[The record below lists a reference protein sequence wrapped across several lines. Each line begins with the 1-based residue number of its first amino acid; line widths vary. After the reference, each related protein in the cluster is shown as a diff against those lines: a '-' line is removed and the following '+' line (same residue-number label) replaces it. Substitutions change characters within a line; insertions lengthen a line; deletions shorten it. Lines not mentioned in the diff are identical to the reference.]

1 MKRVIVMMLA
11 ALTIFGT
18 GLQASDKYGSGKQ
31 FADSLK
37 GSGSGVLNNFNPGEV
52 IPGYTE
58 NPPESAHYGGVTS
71 SNSASLESAGAS
83 ALNNSEVGKL
93 TSEVIMNRPKDPI
106 SMDAPFISG
115 GFDVQDKADIVTNGT
130 YDKCETVNVS
140 KTEITSHVC
149 ERTPAA
155 ELTCTRKASIKDN
168 VVRKTVRKTYQKVVT
183 LGYNARNV
191 KWSGAFNI
199 PEKGRLLHVAVDG
212 ERLVVPWSS
221 KCDRESVTYE
231 CKASVKETLSI
242 MGKELPIDILMY
254 PREDSICSG
263 GVNTHCTYHTR
274 NGWGQIHQAFDTDM
288 QVSAGQSFPV
298 TSVLVIPKRTVH
310 IIDMTN
316 PTLVLRVDNV
326 PTGLSV
332 PFRFITSIGGSLTKI
347 YDSVFHTPDSV
358 AYSKTGMLF
367 GATLMANTTDV
378 VAQNGD
384 LAMLLSEYVQQCVI
398 GDIMLT
404 HKYSMA
410 ELMQSSDPYEIIF
423 RKPSPLRGVIV
434 PRGNSLAQAG
444 FQTCEALANN
454 VLKRELKVDT
464 TKGGKTWD
472 YYVNRFIGPRAS
484 ADTLFGLMMADS
496 YGFYYQGGRDASEIL
511 RQNVVMNAIKQGI
524 TTHTAASGNV
534 ASLVNMAD
542 QSSNSKMRLSWAAS
556 GGLAATFVPVMH
568 TVLMAMLVGMFP
580 IIILLATIHGL
591 TLPVLKGYVFSL
603 VYLQSWP
610 PLYAILNYAMAFY
623 LKGETKG
630 MNFSLSNLNTIQQTH
645 SDIGLMAAWLS
656 NSIPFIAA
664 GLVFGLWRVVSQAG
678 NYLGSSINSTASSA
692 ASQAADGT
700 WAFNNMQMENV
711 SGFKWD
717 TNQSVR
723 DGQMLTQHASGATT
737 TKTAGGGILHDGKSA
752 ISSLATDIQ
761 FGRMLSS
768 SYQAQQREAESQ
780 VQSLSNSI
788 SHGSQLV
795 GSQLTQ
801 WAQQRGNSDT
811 VVSGADSSRATTLT
825 QAINKL
831 NSVADSLAKRAG
843 ISTSEAVTE
852 VLNKSQS
859 GDFTAGGH
867 GEAGIDTRKNILGK
881 AVELTTGASASGK
894 LYTDISYKGSDRS
907 SHGINSDIS
916 SKTGHDRS
924 LTAQETKD
932 VRDAMDVINN
942 HRTTDNSSH
951 TDNASSSLSEQLAS
965 NLSDLQSQIKQ
976 YNDALNRSHEYAQM
990 ASYAE
995 NNSASINSN
1004 YSQEFVNY
1012 VHQSAPGRATTVLT
1026 DAGNPSLRAEREQLA
1041 QAFVDEK
1048 LKPQLE
1054 QEFRENRL
1062 RASESMG
1069 SVGPVVDMQSDL
1081 KRAYAENFAD
1091 MQQRAS
1097 GASVQGAEQIQ
1108 KQVRDTRQTVESQVL
1123 KNEQEM
1129 ASSQQELKTQR
1140 NTLAEQ
1146 HKESEGAYNEALKQE
1161 RSEQKFGWNSDKD
1174 EENMQRLRDAAKWKD
1189 K

>member
-1 MKRVIVMMLA
+1 MSMVDTIYVM
-11 ALTIFGT
+11 
-18 GLQASDKYGSGKQ
+18 
-31 FADSLK
+31 
-37 GSGSGVLNNFNPGEV
+37 
-52 IPGYTE
+52 
-58 NPPESAHYGGVTS
+58 
-71 SNSASLESAGAS
+71 
-83 ALNNSEVGKL
+83 
-93 TSEVIMNRPKDPI
+93 
-106 SMDAPFISG
+106 SG
-115 GFDVQDKADIVTNGT
+115 GEFFEA
-130 YDKCETVNVS
+130 
-140 KTEITSHVC
+140 
-149 ERTPAA
+149 
-155 ELTCTRKASIKDN
+155 
-168 VVRKTVRKTYQKVVT
+168 
-183 LGYNARNV
+183 
-191 KWSGAFNI
+191 AFN
-199 PEKGRLLHVAVDG
+199 GVATLIG
-212 ERLVVPWSS
+212 SS
-221 KCDRESVTYE
+221 TWDTLFHIVGFFSAIALFFVYIRGHDP
-231 CKASVKETLSI
+231 KEVL
-242 MGKELPIDILMY
+242 KFFAVFIL
-254 PREDSICSG
+254 I
-263 GVNTHCTYHTR
+263 
-274 NGWGQIHQAFDTDM
+274 
-288 QVSAGQSFPV
+288 
-298 TSVLVIPKRTVH
+298 TSVLLIPKRTVH

-316 PTLVLRVDNV
+316 STLVLRVDNV

-332 PFRFITSIGGSLTKI
+332 PFRFVTSIGGSMTKI
-347 YDSVFHTPDSV
+347 YDAVFHTPDSV

-384 LAMLLSEYVQQCVI
+384 LAMLLNDYVQQCVI
-398 GDIMLT
+398 GDIMLVN
-404 HKYSMA
+404 KYSMA
-410 ELMQSSDPYEIIF
+410 DLMHSSDPYELIF
-423 RKPSPLRGVIV
+423 SKPSPLRGVIV
-434 PRGNSLAQAG
+434 PYGNALAAAG
-444 FQTCEALANN
+444 FHTCEVLANN
-454 VLKRELKVDT
+454 VLKRELKVDSS
-464 TKGGKTWD
+464 KGGKTWD
-472 YYVNRFIGPRAS
+472 YYVNRFIGPRPS
-484 ADTLFGLMMADS
+484 ADSLFGMMMADS
-496 YGFYYQGGRDASEIL
+496 YNFYYQGGRDASEIL
-511 RQNVVMNAIKQGI
+511 RQNVVMNAVKQGI
-524 TTHTAASGNV
+524 TSHTAASGNV

-556 GGLAATFVPVMH
+556 GGLAATFTPVMH
-568 TVLMAMLVGMFP
+568 TVLMAMLVGVFP

-630 MNFSLSNLNTIQQTH
+630 MNFSLSNLSTIQQTH

-656 NSIPFIAA
+656 NAIPFIAA

-717 TNQSVR
+717 TNQSFR

-737 TKTAGGGILHDGKSA
+737 TRTAGGSVVHDGKSGL
-752 ISSLATDIQ
+752 SSLATDIQ

-768 SYQAQQREAESQ
+768 SYQAQQREAESL
-780 VQSLSNSI
+780 VQSIGNSI
-788 SHGSQLV
+788 SRGSQLV

-811 VVSGADSSRATTLT
+811 VVSGADNSRASTLT

-831 NSVADSLAKRAG
+831 NSVADSLAKRTG

-852 VLNKSQS
+852 VLDKSQS
-859 GDFTAGGH
+859 GDFTAG
-867 GEAGIDTRKNILGK
+867 
-881 AVELTTGASASGK
+881 VSASAGK
-894 LYTDISYKGSDRS
+894 DGLFGFLSLKAHTDFSYKGSDRS

-932 VRDAMDVINN
+932 IRDAMDVINN
-942 HRTTDNSSH
+942 YRITDNSSH
-951 TDNASSSLSEQLAS
+951 TDNTSSSLSNQLAS
-965 NLSDLQSQIKQ
+965 NLSDLQSQIRQ

-1012 VHQSAPGRATTVLT
+1012 VHQSAPARATTVLT
-1026 DAGNPSLRAEREQLA
+1026 DAGDPSLRAEREQLA
-1041 QAFVDEK
+1041 QTFVDEK

-1062 RASESMG
+1062 RASEGMG
-1069 SVGPVVDMQSDL
+1069 SVGPTMDMQNDL

-1097 GASVQGAEQIQ
+1097 GASVQSAEQIQ

-1129 ASSQQELKTQR
+1129 ASSQQDLNTQR
-1140 NTLAEQ
+1140 NTLAGQ
-1146 HKESEGAYNEALKQE
+1146 HKESEKAFGEALTQESEKQKPLPL
-1161 RSEQKFGWNSDKD
+1161 SPLDAWNSDED

>member
-1 MKRVIVMMLA
+1 MSMVDTVYVMSGGEFFQA
-11 ALTIFGT
+11 AFNGVATLIGT
-18 GLQASDKYGSGKQ
+18 STW
-31 FADSLK
+31 DSLFHIVGFFSAMALFFVYIRGHDPK
-37 GSGSGVLNNFNPGEV
+37 EVL
-52 IPGYTE
+52 
-58 NPPESAHYGGVTS
+58 
-71 SNSASLESAGAS
+71 
-83 ALNNSEVGKL
+83 K
-93 TSEVIMNRPKDPI
+93 
-106 SMDAPFISG
+106 FI
-115 GFDVQDKADIVTNGT
+115 
-130 YDKCETVNVS
+130 
-140 KTEITSHVC
+140 
-149 ERTPAA
+149 
-155 ELTCTRKASIKDN
+155 
-168 VVRKTVRKTYQKVVT
+168 
-183 LGYNARNV
+183 
-191 KWSGAFNI
+191 
-199 PEKGRLLHVAVDG
+199 AVF
-212 ERLVVPWSS
+212 
-221 KCDRESVTYE
+221 
-231 CKASVKETLSI
+231 
-242 MGKELPIDILMY
+242 IL
-254 PREDSICSG
+254 I
-263 GVNTHCTYHTR
+263 
-274 NGWGQIHQAFDTDM
+274 
-288 QVSAGQSFPV
+288 

-378 VAQNGD
+378 VAQNSD
-384 LAMLLSEYVQQCVI
+384 LATLLKEYVQQCVI
-398 GDIMLT
+398 GDIMLS

-423 RKPSPLRGVIV
+423 RRPSPLRGVIV

-737 TKTAGGGILHDGKSA
+737 IKTAGGGILHDGKSA

-768 SYQAQQREAESQ
+768 SYQVQQREAESQ

-831 NSVADSLAKRAG
+831 NSVADSLAKRTG
-843 ISTSEAVTE
+843 ISTSEAVKE

-859 GDFTAGGH
+859 GDFTAGVS
-867 GEAGIDTRKNILGK
+867 LSVGK
-881 AVELTTGASASGK
+881 DKLFGLLSAK
-894 LYTDISYKGSDRS
+894 ANTDFSYKGSDQS

-916 SKTGHDRS
+916 SKTDHDRS
-924 LTAQETKD
+924 LTVQETKD

-965 NLSDLQSQIKQ
+965 NLSDLQGQIKQ

-1062 RASESMG
+1062 RASEGMG
-1069 SVGPVVDMQSDL
+1069 SVGPAVDMQSDL

-1129 ASSQQELKTQR
+1129 ASSQQKLNTQR
-1140 NTLAEQ
+1140 NTVAGQ
-1146 HKESEGAYNEALKQE
+1146 HKEGEKAFGEALAQEKEKQKPLPL
-1161 RSEQKFGWNSDKD
+1161 SPSGAWNSDKD

>member
-1 MKRVIVMMLA
+1 
-11 ALTIFGT
+11 
-18 GLQASDKYGSGKQ
+18 
-31 FADSLK
+31 
-37 GSGSGVLNNFNPGEV
+37 
-52 IPGYTE
+52 
-58 NPPESAHYGGVTS
+58 
-71 SNSASLESAGAS
+71 
-83 ALNNSEVGKL
+83 
-93 TSEVIMNRPKDPI
+93 
-106 SMDAPFISG
+106 FI
-115 GFDVQDKADIVTNGT
+115 
-130 YDKCETVNVS
+130 
-140 KTEITSHVC
+140 
-149 ERTPAA
+149 
-155 ELTCTRKASIKDN
+155 
-168 VVRKTVRKTYQKVVT
+168 
-183 LGYNARNV
+183 
-191 KWSGAFNI
+191 
-199 PEKGRLLHVAVDG
+199 AVF
-212 ERLVVPWSS
+212 
-221 KCDRESVTYE
+221 
-231 CKASVKETLSI
+231 
-242 MGKELPIDILMY
+242 IL
-254 PREDSICSG
+254 I
-263 GVNTHCTYHTR
+263 
-274 NGWGQIHQAFDTDM
+274 
-288 QVSAGQSFPV
+288 

-378 VAQNGD
+378 VAQNSD
-384 LAMLLSEYVQQCVI
+384 LATLLKEYVQQCVI
-398 GDIMLT
+398 GDIMLS

-423 RKPSPLRGVIV
+423 RRPSPLRGVIV

-737 TKTAGGGILHDGKSA
+737 IKTAGGGILHDGKSA

-831 NSVADSLAKRAG
+831 NSVADSLAKRTG
-843 ISTSEAVTE
+843 ISTSEAVKE

-859 GDFTAGGH
+859 GDFTAGVS
-867 GEAGIDTRKNILGK
+867 LSVGK
-881 AVELTTGASASGK
+881 DKLFGLLSAK
-894 LYTDISYKGSDRS
+894 ANTDFSYKGSDQS

-916 SKTGHDRS
+916 SKTDHDRS
-924 LTAQETKD
+924 LTVQETKD

-965 NLSDLQSQIKQ
+965 NLSDLQGQIKQ

-1062 RASESMG
+1062 RASEGMG
-1069 SVGPVVDMQSDL
+1069 SVGPAVDMQSDL

-1129 ASSQQELKTQR
+1129 ASSQQKLNTQR
-1140 NTLAEQ
+1140 NTVAGQ
-1146 HKESEGAYNEALKQE
+1146 HKEGEKAFGEALAQEKEKQKPLPL
-1161 RSEQKFGWNSDKD
+1161 SPSGAWNSDKD

>member
-1 MKRVIVMMLA
+1 MSMVDTVYVMSGGEFFQA
-11 ALTIFGT
+11 AFNGVATLIGT
-18 GLQASDKYGSGKQ
+18 STW
-31 FADSLK
+31 DSLFHIVGFFSAMALFFVYLRGHDPK
-37 GSGSGVLNNFNPGEV
+37 EVL
-52 IPGYTE
+52 
-58 NPPESAHYGGVTS
+58 
-71 SNSASLESAGAS
+71 
-83 ALNNSEVGKL
+83 K
-93 TSEVIMNRPKDPI
+93 
-106 SMDAPFISG
+106 FI
-115 GFDVQDKADIVTNGT
+115 
-130 YDKCETVNVS
+130 
-140 KTEITSHVC
+140 
-149 ERTPAA
+149 
-155 ELTCTRKASIKDN
+155 
-168 VVRKTVRKTYQKVVT
+168 
-183 LGYNARNV
+183 
-191 KWSGAFNI
+191 
-199 PEKGRLLHVAVDG
+199 AVF
-212 ERLVVPWSS
+212 
-221 KCDRESVTYE
+221 
-231 CKASVKETLSI
+231 
-242 MGKELPIDILMY
+242 IL
-254 PREDSICSG
+254 I
-263 GVNTHCTYHTR
+263 
-274 NGWGQIHQAFDTDM
+274 
-288 QVSAGQSFPV
+288 

-384 LAMLLSEYVQQCVI
+384 LAMLLNEYVQQCVI
-398 GDIMLT
+398 GDIMLS

-591 TLPVLKGYVFSL
+591 TLPVLKGYVFSI

-788 SHGSQLV
+788 SRGSQLV

-831 NSVADSLAKRAG
+831 NSVADALAKRNG
-843 ISTSEAVTE
+843 ISTSEAVKE

-859 GDFTAGGH
+859 GDFSAGVS
-867 GEAGIDTRKNILGK
+867 LSVGK
-881 AVELTTGASASGK
+881 DELFGFLSAK
-894 LYTDISYKGSDRS
+894 ANTDFSYKGSDQS

-916 SKTGHDRS
+916 SKTDRDHS

-951 TDNASSSLSEQLAS
+951 TDNASSSLSDQLAS

-1026 DAGNPSLRAEREQLA
+1026 DAGSPSLRAEREQLA

-1062 RASESMG
+1062 RASEGMG
-1069 SVGPVVDMQSDL
+1069 SVGPVAGMQSDL
-1081 KRAYAENFAD
+1081 KKEHAESVAG
-1091 MQQRAS
+1091 MEQRAS
-1097 GASVQGAEQIQ
+1097 DAAVKTSEQIQ
-1108 KQVRDTRQTVESQVL
+1108 NQVRDARQTVESQVL
-1123 KNEQEM
+1123 KNEQEV

-1140 NTLAEQ
+1140 NTLAGQ
-1146 HKESEGAYNEALKQE
+1146 HKESEKAFGEALVQEKEKQKPLPL
-1161 RSEQKFGWNSDKD
+1161 SPSGAWNSDKD

>member
-1 MKRVIVMMLA
+1 MSMVDTIYVMSGGEFFEAAFNGVA
-11 ALTIFGT
+11 ALI
-18 GLQASDKYGSGKQ
+18 GSSTW
-31 FADSLK
+31 DSLFHIVGFFSAIALFFVYIRGHDPK
-37 GSGSGVLNNFNPGEV
+37 EVLKFFAV
-52 IPGYTE
+52 
-58 NPPESAHYGGVTS
+58 
-71 SNSASLESAGAS
+71 
-83 ALNNSEVGKL
+83 
-93 TSEVIMNRPKDPI
+93 
-106 SMDAPFISG
+106 FIL
-115 GFDVQDKADIVTNGT
+115 I
-130 YDKCETVNVS
+130 
-140 KTEITSHVC
+140 
-149 ERTPAA
+149 
-155 ELTCTRKASIKDN
+155 
-168 VVRKTVRKTYQKVVT
+168 
-183 LGYNARNV
+183 
-191 KWSGAFNI
+191 
-199 PEKGRLLHVAVDG
+199 
-212 ERLVVPWSS
+212 
-221 KCDRESVTYE
+221 
-231 CKASVKETLSI
+231 
-242 MGKELPIDILMY
+242 
-254 PREDSICSG
+254 
-263 GVNTHCTYHTR
+263 
-274 NGWGQIHQAFDTDM
+274 
-288 QVSAGQSFPV
+288 

-347 YDSVFHTPDSV
+347 YDAVFHTPDSV

-384 LAMLLSEYVQQCVI
+384 LAMLLNGYVQQCVI
-398 GDIMLT
+398 GDIMLVN
-404 HKYSMA
+404 KYSMA
-410 ELMQSSDPYEIIF
+410 DLMHSSDPYELIF

-434 PRGNSLAQAG
+434 PYGNGLAAAG
-444 FQTCEALANN
+444 FHTCEALANN
-454 VLKRELKVDT
+454 VLKRELKADSS
-464 TKGGKTWD
+464 KGGKTWD
-472 YYVNRFIGPRAS
+472 YYVNRFIGPRPG
-484 ADTLFGLMMADS
+484 ADTLFGMMMADS
-496 YGFYYQGGRDASEIL
+496 YNFYYQGGRDASEIL
-511 RQNVVMNAIKQGI
+511 RQNVVMNAVKQGI
-524 TTHTAASGNV
+524 TSHTAASGNV

-556 GGLAATFVPVMH
+556 GGLAATFTPVMH

-630 MNFSLSNLNTIQQTH
+630 MNFSLSNLSSIQQTH

-656 NSIPFIAA
+656 NAIPFIAA

-717 TNQSVR
+717 TNQSFR

-737 TKTAGGGILHDGKSA
+737 TRTAGGSVVHDGKTG

-788 SHGSQLV
+788 SRGSQLV

-831 NSVADSLAKRAG
+831 NSVADSLAKRNG
-843 ISTSEAVTE
+843 ISTSEAVTA
-852 VLNKSQS
+852 VLNKSQT
-859 GDFTAGGH
+859 GEFAAGVSASIGTEGFLGVISAKAH
-867 GEAGIDTRKNILGK
+867 GEL
-881 AVELTTGASASGK
+881 
-894 LYTDISYKGSDRS
+894 SYKGTDGS

-932 VRDAMDVINN
+932 IRDAMDIINN
-942 HRTTDNSSH
+942 YRTTDNSSH
-951 TDNASSSLSEQLAS
+951 TDNASASLSDQLAS
-965 NLSDLQSQIKQ
+965 NLSDLHSQIRQ

-995 NNSASINSN
+995 NNSANINSN

-1012 VHQSAPGRATTVLT
+1012 VHQSTPARATTVLT
-1026 DAGNPSLRAEREQLA
+1026 DAGDPSLRAEREQLA
-1041 QAFVDEK
+1041 QTFVDEK

-1054 QEFRENRL
+1054 QEFRENRQ
-1062 RASESMG
+1062 RASEGMG
-1069 SVGPVVDMQSDL
+1069 SVEPTADMQNDL
-1081 KRAYAENFAD
+1081 EQLHAERSGG

-1097 GASVQGAEQIQ
+1097 GAAVKETEQIQ
-1108 KQVRDTRQTVESQVL
+1108 NQVRDARQTVESQVL
-1123 KNEQEM
+1123 KNEQDM
-1129 ASSQQELKTQR
+1129 ASSRKSIDVQR
-1140 NTLAEQ
+1140 ETLSGQ
-1146 HKESEGAYNEALKQE
+1146 HKESEEKFDKALTREKESQ
-1161 RSEQKFGWNSDKD
+1161 
-1174 EENMQRLRDAAKWKD
+1174 QRLPGADSKEELLEKAMGLQKSKGGKR
-1189 K
+1189 

>member
-1 MKRVIVMMLA
+1 MSMVDTVYVMSGGEFFQA
-11 ALTIFGT
+11 AFNGVATLIGT
-18 GLQASDKYGSGKQ
+18 STW
-31 FADSLK
+31 DSLFHIVGFFSAMALFFVYIRGHDPK
-37 GSGSGVLNNFNPGEV
+37 EVL
-52 IPGYTE
+52 
-58 NPPESAHYGGVTS
+58 
-71 SNSASLESAGAS
+71 
-83 ALNNSEVGKL
+83 K
-93 TSEVIMNRPKDPI
+93 
-106 SMDAPFISG
+106 FI
-115 GFDVQDKADIVTNGT
+115 
-130 YDKCETVNVS
+130 
-140 KTEITSHVC
+140 
-149 ERTPAA
+149 
-155 ELTCTRKASIKDN
+155 
-168 VVRKTVRKTYQKVVT
+168 
-183 LGYNARNV
+183 
-191 KWSGAFNI
+191 
-199 PEKGRLLHVAVDG
+199 AVF
-212 ERLVVPWSS
+212 
-221 KCDRESVTYE
+221 
-231 CKASVKETLSI
+231 
-242 MGKELPIDILMY
+242 IL
-254 PREDSICSG
+254 I
-263 GVNTHCTYHTR
+263 
-274 NGWGQIHQAFDTDM
+274 
-288 QVSAGQSFPV
+288 

-378 VAQNGD
+378 VAQNSD
-384 LAMLLSEYVQQCVI
+384 LATLLKEYVQQCVI
-398 GDIMLT
+398 GDIMLS

-484 ADTLFGLMMADS
+484 ADTLFGLMIADS

-831 NSVADSLAKRAG
+831 NSVADSLAKRTG
-843 ISTSEAVTE
+843 ISTSEAVKE

-859 GDFTAGGH
+859 GDFTAGVS
-867 GEAGIDTRKNILGK
+867 LSVGK
-881 AVELTTGASASGK
+881 DKLFGLLSAK
-894 LYTDISYKGSDRS
+894 ANTDFSYKGSDQS

-916 SKTGHDRS
+916 SKTDHDRS

-965 NLSDLQSQIKQ
+965 NLSDLQGQIKQ

-1048 LKPQLE
+1048 LKPQLK

-1062 RASESMG
+1062 RASEGMG
-1069 SVGPVVDMQSDL
+1069 SVGPAVDMQSDL

-1129 ASSQQELKTQR
+1129 ASSQQKLNTQR
-1140 NTLAEQ
+1140 NTLAGQ
-1146 HKESEGAYNEALKQE
+1146 HKEGEKAFGEALAQEKEKQKPLPL
-1161 RSEQKFGWNSDKD
+1161 SPSGAWNSDKD

>member
-1 MKRVIVMMLA
+1 MSMVDTVYVM
-11 ALTIFGT
+11 
-18 GLQASDKYGSGKQ
+18 
-31 FADSLK
+31 
-37 GSGSGVLNNFNPGEV
+37 
-52 IPGYTE
+52 
-58 NPPESAHYGGVTS
+58 
-71 SNSASLESAGAS
+71 
-83 ALNNSEVGKL
+83 
-93 TSEVIMNRPKDPI
+93 
-106 SMDAPFISG
+106 SG
-115 GFDVQDKADIVTNGT
+115 GEFFQA
-130 YDKCETVNVS
+130 
-140 KTEITSHVC
+140 
-149 ERTPAA
+149 
-155 ELTCTRKASIKDN
+155 
-168 VVRKTVRKTYQKVVT
+168 
-183 LGYNARNV
+183 
-191 KWSGAFNI
+191 AFN
-199 PEKGRLLHVAVDG
+199 GVATLIGTSTWDTLFHIVGFFSAMALFFVYIRGHD
-212 ERLVVPWSS
+212 P
-221 KCDRESVTYE
+221 
-231 CKASVKETLSI
+231 KEVLKFI
-242 MGKELPIDILMY
+242 AVFIL
-254 PREDSICSG
+254 I
-263 GVNTHCTYHTR
+263 
-274 NGWGQIHQAFDTDM
+274 
-288 QVSAGQSFPV
+288 

-378 VAQNGD
+378 VAQNSD
-384 LAMLLSEYVQQCVI
+384 LATLLKEYVQQCVI
-398 GDIMLT
+398 GDIMLS

-610 PLYAILNYAMAFY
+610 PLYAILNYAMSYY

-788 SHGSQLV
+788 SRGSQLV
-795 GSQLTQ
+795 GSQLIQ

-811 VVSGADSSRATTLT
+811 VVSGADSSRTTTLT

-831 NSVADSLAKRAG
+831 NSVADSLAKRNG

-852 VLNKSQS
+852 VLDKSQS
-859 GDFTAGGH
+859 GNFSAGVSLSVGKDKLFGLLSAKANTDF
-867 GEAGIDTRKNILGK
+867 
-881 AVELTTGASASGK
+881 
-894 LYTDISYKGSDRS
+894 SYNGSDKS

-916 SKTGHDRS
+916 SRTGHDSS
-924 LTAQETKD
+924 LTAQEIKD

-1026 DAGNPSLRAEREQLA
+1026 DAGSPSLRAEREQLA

-1062 RASESMG
+1062 RASEGMG
-1069 SVGPVVDMQSDL
+1069 SVGPTVDMQSDL

-1097 GASVQGAEQIQ
+1097 SASVQSAEQIQ

-1129 ASSQQELKTQR
+1129 ASSQQELNAQR
-1140 NTLAEQ
+1140 DTLAGQ
-1146 HKESEGAYNEALKQE
+1146 YKVSEKAFGEALAQE
-1161 RSEQKFGWNSDKD
+1161 REKQKPLPLSPSGAWNSDKD
-1174 EENMQRLRDAAKWKD
+1174 EENMRRLRDIAKWKN

>member
-1 MKRVIVMMLA
+1 MSMVDTVYVMSGGEFFQA
-11 ALTIFGT
+11 AFNGVATLIGT
-18 GLQASDKYGSGKQ
+18 STW
-31 FADSLK
+31 DSLFHIVGFFSAMALFFVYIRGHDPK
-37 GSGSGVLNNFNPGEV
+37 EVL
-52 IPGYTE
+52 
-58 NPPESAHYGGVTS
+58 
-71 SNSASLESAGAS
+71 
-83 ALNNSEVGKL
+83 K
-93 TSEVIMNRPKDPI
+93 
-106 SMDAPFISG
+106 FI
-115 GFDVQDKADIVTNGT
+115 
-130 YDKCETVNVS
+130 
-140 KTEITSHVC
+140 
-149 ERTPAA
+149 
-155 ELTCTRKASIKDN
+155 
-168 VVRKTVRKTYQKVVT
+168 
-183 LGYNARNV
+183 
-191 KWSGAFNI
+191 
-199 PEKGRLLHVAVDG
+199 AVF
-212 ERLVVPWSS
+212 
-221 KCDRESVTYE
+221 
-231 CKASVKETLSI
+231 
-242 MGKELPIDILMY
+242 IL
-254 PREDSICSG
+254 I
-263 GVNTHCTYHTR
+263 
-274 NGWGQIHQAFDTDM
+274 
-288 QVSAGQSFPV
+288 

-378 VAQNGD
+378 VAQNSD
-384 LAMLLSEYVQQCVI
+384 LATLLKEYVQQCVI
-398 GDIMLT
+398 GDIMLS

-484 ADTLFGLMMADS
+484 ADTLFGMMMADS

-591 TLPVLKGYVFSL
+591 TLPVLKGYVFSI

-610 PLYAILNYAMAFY
+610 PLYAILNYAMSYY

-831 NSVADSLAKRAG
+831 NSVADSLAKRTG
-843 ISTSEAVTE
+843 ISTSEAVKE

-859 GDFTAGGH
+859 GDFTAGVS
-867 GEAGIDTRKNILGK
+867 LSVGK
-881 AVELTTGASASGK
+881 DKLFGLLSAK
-894 LYTDISYKGSDRS
+894 ANTDFSYKGSDQS

-916 SKTGHDRS
+916 SKTDRDHS

-965 NLSDLQSQIKQ
+965 NLSDLQGQIKQ

-1062 RASESMG
+1062 RASEGMG
-1069 SVGPVVDMQSDL
+1069 SVGPAVDMQSDL

-1129 ASSQQELKTQR
+1129 ASSQQKLNTQR
-1140 NTLAEQ
+1140 NTLAGQ
-1146 HKESEGAYNEALKQE
+1146 HKEGEKAFGEALAQEKEKQKPLPL
-1161 RSEQKFGWNSDKD
+1161 SPSGAWNSDKD

>member
-1 MKRVIVMMLA
+1 MSMVDTIYVMSGGEFFEAAFNGVA
-11 ALTIFGT
+11 ALI
-18 GLQASDKYGSGKQ
+18 GSSTWDTLFHIVGFFSAMALFFVYIRGHDPKEVLKF
-31 FADSLK
+31 FA
-37 GSGSGVLNNFNPGEV
+37 V
-52 IPGYTE
+52 
-58 NPPESAHYGGVTS
+58 
-71 SNSASLESAGAS
+71 
-83 ALNNSEVGKL
+83 
-93 TSEVIMNRPKDPI
+93 
-106 SMDAPFISG
+106 FIL
-115 GFDVQDKADIVTNGT
+115 I
-130 YDKCETVNVS
+130 
-140 KTEITSHVC
+140 
-149 ERTPAA
+149 
-155 ELTCTRKASIKDN
+155 
-168 VVRKTVRKTYQKVVT
+168 
-183 LGYNARNV
+183 
-191 KWSGAFNI
+191 
-199 PEKGRLLHVAVDG
+199 
-212 ERLVVPWSS
+212 
-221 KCDRESVTYE
+221 
-231 CKASVKETLSI
+231 
-242 MGKELPIDILMY
+242 
-254 PREDSICSG
+254 
-263 GVNTHCTYHTR
+263 
-274 NGWGQIHQAFDTDM
+274 
-288 QVSAGQSFPV
+288 
-298 TSVLVIPKRTVH
+298 TSVLLIPKRTVH

-332 PFRFITSIGGSLTKI
+332 PFRFVTSIGGSLTKI
-347 YDSVFHTPDSV
+347 YDAIFHTPDSV

-384 LAMLLSEYVQQCVI
+384 LAMLLNDYVQQCVI
-398 GDIMLT
+398 GDIMLA

-410 ELMQSSDPYEIIF
+410 ELMHSSDPYELIF

-434 PRGNSLAQAG
+434 PYGNALAVAG
-444 FQTCEALANN
+444 FHTCEELANN

-464 TKGGKTWD
+464 AKGGRTWD
-472 YYVNRFIGPRAS
+472 YYVNHFIGPRPS
-484 ADTLFGLMMADS
+484 ADTLFGMMMADS
-496 YGFYYQGGRDASEIL
+496 YNFYYQGGRDASEIL
-511 RQNVVMNAIKQGI
+511 RQNVVMNAVKQGI
-524 TTHTAASGNV
+524 TSHTAASGNV

-591 TLPVLKGYVFSL
+591 TLPVLKGYVFSI

-630 MNFSLSNLNTIQQTH
+630 MNFSLSNLSTIQQTH

-656 NSIPFIAA
+656 NAIPFIAA

-717 TNQSVR
+717 TNQSFR

-737 TKTAGGGILHDGKSA
+737 TKTSGGSVLHDGKSG

-780 VQSLSNSI
+780 VQGLSNSI
-788 SHGSQLV
+788 SRGSQLV

-811 VVSGADSSRATTLT
+811 VVGGADNSRATTLT

-831 NSVADSLAKRAG
+831 NSVADAVAKRNG

-852 VLNKSQS
+852 ALSKSQ
-859 GDFTAGGH
+859 DMKFNVGGRA
-867 GEAGIDTRKNILGK
+867 EAGVNTEKQILGK
-881 AVELTTGASASGK
+881 VAALTTGASASGK
-894 LYTDISYKGSDRS
+894 LYTDIGYTGTDGS

-916 SKTGHDRS
+916 SKSGHDRS
-924 LTAQETKD
+924 LTAQESKD

-942 HRTTDNSSH
+942 YRATDNSSH
-951 TDNASSSLSEQLAS
+951 TDNASASLQNQLAS
-965 NLSDLQSQIKQ
+965 NLSDLQSQIRQ

-1012 VHQSAPGRATTVLT
+1012 AHHAAPERATTILT
-1026 DAGNPSLRAEREQLA
+1026 DAGDPSLRVEREHLA

-1054 QEFRENRL
+1054 QEFRENRR
-1062 RASESMG
+1062 RAPEGMG
-1069 SVGPVVDMQSDL
+1069 SVGPAPGMQTDL
-1081 KRAYAENFAD
+1081 TQAHAESAAV
-1091 MQQRAS
+1091 MESRAS
-1097 GASVQGAEQIQ
+1097 DSGVQSAEQTQ
-1108 KQVRDTRQTVESQVL
+1108 GQVRDARQNVESQLL
-1123 KNEQEM
+1123 KNSQQM
-1129 ASSQQELKTQR
+1129 ASSRKDIDAQR
-1140 NTLAEQ
+1140 MVLSEQ
-1146 HKESEGAYNEALKQE
+1146 HKESEGAFGDALAQEQEKQKP
-1161 RSEQKFGWNSDKD
+1161 SGTLPLSWNSDKD
-1174 EENMQRLRDAAKWKD
+1174 EENMQRLRDAAKWND

>member
-1 MKRVIVMMLA
+1 MSMVDTVYVMSGGEFFQA
-11 ALTIFGT
+11 AFNGVATLIGT
-18 GLQASDKYGSGKQ
+18 STW
-31 FADSLK
+31 DSLFHIVGFFSAMALFFVYIRGHDPK
-37 GSGSGVLNNFNPGEV
+37 EVL
-52 IPGYTE
+52 
-58 NPPESAHYGGVTS
+58 
-71 SNSASLESAGAS
+71 
-83 ALNNSEVGKL
+83 K
-93 TSEVIMNRPKDPI
+93 
-106 SMDAPFISG
+106 FI
-115 GFDVQDKADIVTNGT
+115 
-130 YDKCETVNVS
+130 
-140 KTEITSHVC
+140 
-149 ERTPAA
+149 
-155 ELTCTRKASIKDN
+155 
-168 VVRKTVRKTYQKVVT
+168 
-183 LGYNARNV
+183 
-191 KWSGAFNI
+191 
-199 PEKGRLLHVAVDG
+199 AVF
-212 ERLVVPWSS
+212 
-221 KCDRESVTYE
+221 
-231 CKASVKETLSI
+231 
-242 MGKELPIDILMY
+242 IL
-254 PREDSICSG
+254 I
-263 GVNTHCTYHTR
+263 
-274 NGWGQIHQAFDTDM
+274 
-288 QVSAGQSFPV
+288 

-384 LAMLLSEYVQQCVI
+384 LATLLKEYVQQCVI
-398 GDIMLT
+398 GDIMLS

-464 TKGGKTWD
+464 TKGGKTWN

-645 SDIGLMAAWLS
+645 SNIGLMAAWLS

-831 NSVADSLAKRAG
+831 NSVADSVAKRNG

-852 VLNKSQS
+852 VLDKSQS
-859 GDFTAGGH
+859 GNFSAG
-867 GEAGIDTRKNILGK
+867 
-881 AVELTTGASASGK
+881 VSASVGK
-894 LYTDISYKGSDRS
+894 DRIFGFISAKANTDFSYNGSDKS

-916 SKTGHDRS
+916 SKTGYDRS

-965 NLSDLQSQIKQ
+965 NLSDLHSQIKQ

-1062 RASESMG
+1062 RASEGMG
-1069 SVGPVVDMQSDL
+1069 SVAPTTDMQSDL
-1081 KRAYAENFAD
+1081 KRAYAENSAD

-1097 GASVQGAEQIQ
+1097 GASVRSAEQIQ

-1129 ASSQQELKTQR
+1129 VSSKKGLGTER
-1140 NTLAEQ
+1140 ETLSEQ
-1146 HKESEGAYNEALKQE
+1146 HKKSEKAFGEALAQE
-1161 RSEQKFGWNSDKD
+1161 REKQKPFAWNSDKD
-1174 EENMQRLRDAAKWKD
+1174 EENMQRLRDAAKGKD

>member
-1 MKRVIVMMLA
+1 MSMVDTVYVMSGGEFFQA
-11 ALTIFGT
+11 AFNGVATLIGT
-18 GLQASDKYGSGKQ
+18 STW
-31 FADSLK
+31 DSLFHIVGFFSAMALFFVYIRGHDPK
-37 GSGSGVLNNFNPGEV
+37 EVL
-52 IPGYTE
+52 
-58 NPPESAHYGGVTS
+58 
-71 SNSASLESAGAS
+71 
-83 ALNNSEVGKL
+83 K
-93 TSEVIMNRPKDPI
+93 
-106 SMDAPFISG
+106 FI
-115 GFDVQDKADIVTNGT
+115 
-130 YDKCETVNVS
+130 
-140 KTEITSHVC
+140 
-149 ERTPAA
+149 
-155 ELTCTRKASIKDN
+155 
-168 VVRKTVRKTYQKVVT
+168 
-183 LGYNARNV
+183 
-191 KWSGAFNI
+191 
-199 PEKGRLLHVAVDG
+199 AVF
-212 ERLVVPWSS
+212 
-221 KCDRESVTYE
+221 
-231 CKASVKETLSI
+231 
-242 MGKELPIDILMY
+242 IL
-254 PREDSICSG
+254 I
-263 GVNTHCTYHTR
+263 
-274 NGWGQIHQAFDTDM
+274 
-288 QVSAGQSFPV
+288 

-378 VAQNGD
+378 VAQNSD
-384 LAMLLSEYVQQCVI
+384 LATLLKEYVQQCVI
-398 GDIMLT
+398 GDIMLS

-610 PLYAILNYAMAFY
+610 PLYAILNYAMSYY

-811 VVSGADSSRATTLT
+811 MVSGADSSRATTLT

-831 NSVADSLAKRAG
+831 NSVADSLAKRNG

-852 VLNKSQS
+852 VLDKSQS
-859 GDFTAGGH
+859 GNFSAGVSLSVGKDKLFGLLSAKANTDF
-867 GEAGIDTRKNILGK
+867 
-881 AVELTTGASASGK
+881 
-894 LYTDISYKGSDRS
+894 SYNGSDKS

-916 SKTGHDRS
+916 SRAGHDSS
-924 LTAQETKD
+924 LTAQEIKD

-976 YNDALNRSHEYAQM
+976 YNDALNRSREYAQM

-1054 QEFRENRL
+1054 QEFRENRQ
-1062 RASESMG
+1062 RASEGMG
-1069 SVGPVVDMQSDL
+1069 SVGPTVDMQSDL
-1081 KRAYAENFAD
+1081 KRAYVENFAD

-1097 GASVQGAEQIQ
+1097 GASVQSAEQIQ
-1108 KQVRDTRQTVESQVL
+1108 KQVRDIRQTVESQVL

-1129 ASSQQELKTQR
+1129 ASSQQELNLQR
-1140 NTLAEQ
+1140 DTLAGQ
-1146 HKESEGAYNEALKQE
+1146 YKVSEKAFGEALAQE
-1161 RSEQKFGWNSDKD
+1161 REKQKPLPLSPSGAWNSDKD
-1174 EENMQRLRDAAKWKD
+1174 EENMRRLRDIAKWKD

>member
-1 MKRVIVMMLA
+1 MSMVDTIYVM
-11 ALTIFGT
+11 
-18 GLQASDKYGSGKQ
+18 
-31 FADSLK
+31 
-37 GSGSGVLNNFNPGEV
+37 
-52 IPGYTE
+52 
-58 NPPESAHYGGVTS
+58 
-71 SNSASLESAGAS
+71 
-83 ALNNSEVGKL
+83 
-93 TSEVIMNRPKDPI
+93 
-106 SMDAPFISG
+106 SG
-115 GFDVQDKADIVTNGT
+115 GEFFEA
-130 YDKCETVNVS
+130 
-140 KTEITSHVC
+140 
-149 ERTPAA
+149 
-155 ELTCTRKASIKDN
+155 
-168 VVRKTVRKTYQKVVT
+168 
-183 LGYNARNV
+183 
-191 KWSGAFNI
+191 AFN
-199 PEKGRLLHVAVDG
+199 GVATLIG
-212 ERLVVPWSS
+212 SS
-221 KCDRESVTYE
+221 TWDTLFHIVGFFSAMALFFVYIRGHDP
-231 CKASVKETLSI
+231 KEVLKFI
-242 MGKELPIDILMY
+242 AVFIL
-254 PREDSICSG
+254 I
-263 GVNTHCTYHTR
+263 
-274 NGWGQIHQAFDTDM
+274 
-288 QVSAGQSFPV
+288 

-326 PTGLSV
+326 PAGLSV
-332 PFRFITSIGGSLTKI
+332 PFRFVTSIGGSLTKI
-347 YDSVFHTPDSV
+347 YDAVFHTPDSV

-384 LAMLLSEYVQQCVI
+384 LAMLLNNYVQQCVI
-398 GDIMLT
+398 GDIMLA

-410 ELMQSSDPYEIIF
+410 ELMHSSDPYELIF

-434 PRGNSLAQAG
+434 PYGNALAVAG
-444 FQTCEALANN
+444 FHTCEELANN
-454 VLKRELKVDT
+454 VLKRELKVDSS
-464 TKGGKTWD
+464 KGGKTWD
-472 YYVNRFIGPRAS
+472 YYVRRFIGPRAS
-484 ADTLFGLMMADS
+484 ADTLFGMMMAES
-496 YGFYYQGGRDASEIL
+496 YSFYYQGGRDASEIL
-511 RQNVVMNAIKQGI
+511 RQNVVMNAVKQGI
-524 TTHTAASGNV
+524 TSHTAASGNV

-591 TLPVLKGYVFSL
+591 TLPVLKGYVFSI

-630 MNFSLSNLNTIQQTH
+630 MNFSLSNLSTIQQTH

-717 TNQSVR
+717 TNQSFR

-737 TKTAGGGILHDGKSA
+737 TKTSGGSVLHDGKSG

-780 VQSLSNSI
+780 VQGLSNSI
-788 SHGSQLV
+788 SRGSQLV

-825 QAINKL
+825 QAFNKL
-831 NSVADSLAKRAG
+831 YGVADNYAKRNG
-843 ISTSEAVTE
+843 ISTSESVTE
-852 VLNKSQS
+852 ALSKSQ
-859 GDFTAGGH
+859 DMKFNFGGH
-867 GEAGIDTRKNILGK
+867 GEVGINTNKQLGGK
-881 AVELTTGASASGK
+881 IVELTTGASASGK
-894 LYTDISYKGSDRS
+894 LYTDIGYTGADGS

-916 SKTGHDRS
+916 NRTSHDRELS
-924 LTAQETKD
+924 AQEAKD

-942 HRTTDNSSH
+942 YRTTDNSSH
-951 TDNASSSLSEQLAS
+951 TDNTSSSLSNQLAS
-965 NLSDLQSQIKQ
+965 NLSDLQSQIRQ

-995 NNSASINSN
+995 SNSANISSN

-1012 VHQSAPGRATTVLT
+1012 VHQAAPARATNVLT
-1026 DAGNPSLRAEREQLA
+1026 DAANPSLRAEREQLA
-1041 QAFVDEK
+1041 QAFVDER
-1048 LKPQLE
+1048 LRPQLE

-1062 RASESMG
+1062 RAAEGMG
-1069 SVGPVVDMQSDL
+1069 SVGPDEGMKASL
-1081 KRAYAENFAD
+1081 KQPHAASTED
-1091 MQQRAS
+1091 MQQRADTA
-1097 GASVQGAEQIQ
+1097 GVQTSEQTRE
-1108 KQVRDTRQTVESQVL
+1108 QVRDTRQNVDSRVL
-1123 KNEQEM
+1123 QSERKV
-1129 ASSQQELKTQR
+1129 ASSLDDMGNQR
-1140 NTLAEQ
+1140 EVLSSQ
-1146 HKESEGAYNEALKQE
+1146 HNDSEGEYNEALAQE
-1161 RSEQKFGWNSDKD
+1161 REKQNPWPLSPLDAWNSDKD
-1174 EENMQRLRDAAKWKD
+1174 EENMQRLRNSVKGKN
-1189 K
+1189 KS

>member
-1 MKRVIVMMLA
+1 MSMVDTVYVMSGGEFFQA
-11 ALTIFGT
+11 AFNGVATLIGT
-18 GLQASDKYGSGKQ
+18 STW
-31 FADSLK
+31 DSLFHIVGFFSAMALFFVYIRGHDPK
-37 GSGSGVLNNFNPGEV
+37 EVL
-52 IPGYTE
+52 
-58 NPPESAHYGGVTS
+58 
-71 SNSASLESAGAS
+71 
-83 ALNNSEVGKL
+83 K
-93 TSEVIMNRPKDPI
+93 
-106 SMDAPFISG
+106 FI
-115 GFDVQDKADIVTNGT
+115 
-130 YDKCETVNVS
+130 
-140 KTEITSHVC
+140 
-149 ERTPAA
+149 
-155 ELTCTRKASIKDN
+155 
-168 VVRKTVRKTYQKVVT
+168 
-183 LGYNARNV
+183 
-191 KWSGAFNI
+191 
-199 PEKGRLLHVAVDG
+199 AVF
-212 ERLVVPWSS
+212 
-221 KCDRESVTYE
+221 
-231 CKASVKETLSI
+231 
-242 MGKELPIDILMY
+242 IL
-254 PREDSICSG
+254 I
-263 GVNTHCTYHTR
+263 
-274 NGWGQIHQAFDTDM
+274 
-288 QVSAGQSFPV
+288 

-332 PFRFITSIGGSLTKI
+332 PFRFITGIGGSLTKI

-384 LAMLLSEYVQQCVI
+384 LATLLKEYVQQCVI
-398 GDIMLT
+398 GDIMLS

-423 RKPSPLRGVIV
+423 CKPSPLRGVIV

-591 TLPVLKGYVFSL
+591 TLPVLKGYVFSI

-788 SHGSQLV
+788 SRGSQLV

-831 NSVADSLAKRAG
+831 NSVADSLAKRNG

-852 VLNKSQS
+852 MLNKLQS
-859 GDFTAGGH
+859 GDFSAGVS
-867 GEAGIDTRKNILGK
+867 LSVGK
-881 AVELTTGASASGK
+881 DELFGFLSAK
-894 LYTDISYKGSDRS
+894 AHTDFSYKGSDQS

-916 SKTGHDRS
+916 SKTDRDHS

-951 TDNASSSLSEQLAS
+951 TDNASSSLSDQLAS

-1062 RASESMG
+1062 RASEGMG
-1069 SVGPVVDMQSDL
+1069 SVGPAAGMQSDL
-1081 KRAYAENFAD
+1081 KKEHAESVAG
-1091 MQQRAS
+1091 MEQRAS
-1097 GASVQGAEQIQ
+1097 GAAVKTSEQIQ
-1108 KQVRDTRQTVESQVL
+1108 NQVRDTRQTVESQVL
-1123 KNEQEM
+1123 KNEQEV
-1129 ASSQQELKTQR
+1129 ASSKKALGTERDALS
-1140 NTLAEQ
+1140 EQ
-1146 HKESEGAYNEALKQE
+1146 YKDSEKAFDEALVQE
-1161 RSEQKFGWNSDKD
+1161 RQKQKPLPLSPSGAWNSDKD

>member
-1 MKRVIVMMLA
+1 MSSMVDTIYVMSGGEFFEA
-11 ALTIFGT
+11 AFNGVATLIGT
-18 GLQASDKYGSGKQ
+18 STW
-31 FADSLK
+31 DSLFHIVGFFSAMALFFVYIRGHDPK
-37 GSGSGVLNNFNPGEV
+37 EVLKFIAV
-52 IPGYTE
+52 FI
-58 NPPESAHYGGVTS
+58 
-71 SNSASLESAGAS
+71 
-83 ALNNSEVGKL
+83 
-93 TSEVIMNRPKDPI
+93 
-106 SMDAPFISG
+106 FIS
-115 GFDVQDKADIVTNGT
+115 
-130 YDKCETVNVS
+130 
-140 KTEITSHVC
+140 
-149 ERTPAA
+149 
-155 ELTCTRKASIKDN
+155 
-168 VVRKTVRKTYQKVVT
+168 
-183 LGYNARNV
+183 
-191 KWSGAFNI
+191 
-199 PEKGRLLHVAVDG
+199 
-212 ERLVVPWSS
+212 
-221 KCDRESVTYE
+221 
-231 CKASVKETLSI
+231 
-242 MGKELPIDILMY
+242 
-254 PREDSICSG
+254 
-263 GVNTHCTYHTR
+263 
-274 NGWGQIHQAFDTDM
+274 
-288 QVSAGQSFPV
+288 
-298 TSVLVIPKRTVH
+298 SVLVIPKRTVH

-326 PTGLSV
+326 PAGLSV
-332 PFRFITSIGGSLTKI
+332 PFRFITSIGGSLMTA

-384 LAMLLSEYVQQCVI
+384 LAMLLNEYVKQCVI
-398 GDIMLT
+398 GDIMLA

-410 ELMQSSDPYEIIF
+410 ELTHSSDPYELIF

-434 PRGNSLAQAG
+434 PYGNRLAQAR
-444 FQTCEALANN
+444 FYTCEELANT
-454 VLKRELKVDT
+454 VLKRELKTDSS
-464 TKGGKTWD
+464 KGGKTWD
-472 YYVNRFIGPRAS
+472 YYVKRFIGTRPS
-484 ADTLFGLMMADS
+484 ADSLFGMMMADS
-496 YGFYYQGGRDASEIL
+496 YNFYYQGGRDASEIL

-524 TTHTAASGNV
+524 TSHTAASGNV
-534 ASLVNMAD
+534 ASLVNLAD
-542 QSSNSKMRLSWAAS
+542 QSSNSKMRLSWAAA
-556 GGLAATFVPVMH
+556 GGLSATFTPVMH

-591 TLPVLKGYVFSL
+591 TLPVLKGYVFSII
-603 VYLQSWP
+603 YLESWP

-623 LKGETKG
+623 LKGETQG
-630 MNFSLSNLNTIQQTH
+630 MNFSLSNLSTIQQTH

-656 NSIPFIAA
+656 NAIPFIAA

-678 NYLGSSINSTASSA
+678 NYLGSSINSTASSS

-717 TNQSVR
+717 TNQSFR

-737 TKTAGGGILHDGKSA
+737 TKTSGGGILHDGKSA

-780 VQSLSNSI
+780 VQSLSHSI
-788 SHGSQLV
+788 SQGSQLV
-795 GSQLTQ
+795 SSQLTQ

-825 QAINKL
+825 QAFNKL
-831 NSVADSLAKRAG
+831 NSVADSLAKRNG
-843 ISTSEAVTE
+843 ISTSEAVKE

-859 GDFTAGGH
+859 GDFSAGVS
-867 GEAGIDTRKNILGK
+867 LSVGK
-881 AVELTTGASASGK
+881 DELFGFLSAK
-894 LYTDISYKGSDRS
+894 ANTDLSYKGSNQS

-916 SKTGHDRS
+916 SKTDRDRS

-965 NLSDLQSQIKQ
+965 NLSDLQSQIQQ

-995 NNSASINSN
+995 SNSANINSN

-1026 DAGNPSLRAEREQLA
+1026 DAGSPSLRAEREQLA

-1062 RASESMG
+1062 RASEGMG
-1069 SVGPVVDMQSDL
+1069 SVGPTVDMQSDL

-1097 GASVQGAEQIQ
+1097 GASIQSAEQIQ

-1146 HKESEGAYNEALKQE
+1146 HKESEGVYNEALNQE
-1161 RSEQKFGWNSDKD
+1161 RSEQTFGWNSDKD
-1174 EENMQRLRDAAKWKD
+1174 EEHMQRLRDAAKWKD

>member
-1 MKRVIVMMLA
+1 MSMVDTVYVMSGGEFFQA
-11 ALTIFGT
+11 AFNGVATLIGT
-18 GLQASDKYGSGKQ
+18 STW
-31 FADSLK
+31 DSLFHIVGFFSAMALFFVYIRGHDPK
-37 GSGSGVLNNFNPGEV
+37 EVL
-52 IPGYTE
+52 
-58 NPPESAHYGGVTS
+58 
-71 SNSASLESAGAS
+71 
-83 ALNNSEVGKL
+83 K
-93 TSEVIMNRPKDPI
+93 
-106 SMDAPFISG
+106 FI
-115 GFDVQDKADIVTNGT
+115 
-130 YDKCETVNVS
+130 
-140 KTEITSHVC
+140 
-149 ERTPAA
+149 
-155 ELTCTRKASIKDN
+155 
-168 VVRKTVRKTYQKVVT
+168 
-183 LGYNARNV
+183 
-191 KWSGAFNI
+191 
-199 PEKGRLLHVAVDG
+199 AVF
-212 ERLVVPWSS
+212 
-221 KCDRESVTYE
+221 
-231 CKASVKETLSI
+231 
-242 MGKELPIDILMY
+242 IL
-254 PREDSICSG
+254 I
-263 GVNTHCTYHTR
+263 
-274 NGWGQIHQAFDTDM
+274 
-288 QVSAGQSFPV
+288 

-332 PFRFITSIGGSLTKI
+332 PFRFITGIGGSLTKI

-378 VAQNGD
+378 VAQNSD

-398 GDIMLT
+398 GDIMLS

-484 ADTLFGLMMADS
+484 ADTLFGMMMADS

-831 NSVADSLAKRAG
+831 NSVADSLAKRTG
-843 ISTSEAVTE
+843 ISTSEAVKE

-859 GDFTAGGH
+859 GDFTAGVS
-867 GEAGIDTRKNILGK
+867 LSVGK
-881 AVELTTGASASGK
+881 DKLFGLLSAK
-894 LYTDISYKGSDRS
+894 ANTDFSYKGSDQS

-916 SKTGHDRS
+916 SKTDHDRS
-924 LTAQETKD
+924 LTVQETKD

-965 NLSDLQSQIKQ
+965 NLSDLQGQIKQ

-1062 RASESMG
+1062 RASEGMG
-1069 SVGPVVDMQSDL
+1069 SVGPAVDMQSDL

-1129 ASSQQELKTQR
+1129 ASSQQKLNTQR
-1140 NTLAEQ
+1140 NTLAGQ
-1146 HKESEGAYNEALKQE
+1146 HKEGEKAFGEALAQEKEKQKPLPL
-1161 RSEQKFGWNSDKD
+1161 SPSGAWNSDKD

>member
-1 MKRVIVMMLA
+1 MSMVDTVYVMSGGEFFQA
-11 ALTIFGT
+11 AFNGVATLIGT
-18 GLQASDKYGSGKQ
+18 STW
-31 FADSLK
+31 DSLFHIVGFFSAMALFFVYIRGHDPK
-37 GSGSGVLNNFNPGEV
+37 EVL
-52 IPGYTE
+52 
-58 NPPESAHYGGVTS
+58 
-71 SNSASLESAGAS
+71 
-83 ALNNSEVGKL
+83 K
-93 TSEVIMNRPKDPI
+93 
-106 SMDAPFISG
+106 FI
-115 GFDVQDKADIVTNGT
+115 
-130 YDKCETVNVS
+130 
-140 KTEITSHVC
+140 
-149 ERTPAA
+149 
-155 ELTCTRKASIKDN
+155 
-168 VVRKTVRKTYQKVVT
+168 
-183 LGYNARNV
+183 
-191 KWSGAFNI
+191 
-199 PEKGRLLHVAVDG
+199 AVF
-212 ERLVVPWSS
+212 
-221 KCDRESVTYE
+221 
-231 CKASVKETLSI
+231 
-242 MGKELPIDILMY
+242 IL
-254 PREDSICSG
+254 I
-263 GVNTHCTYHTR
+263 
-274 NGWGQIHQAFDTDM
+274 
-288 QVSAGQSFPV
+288 

-378 VAQNGD
+378 VAQNSD
-384 LAMLLSEYVQQCVI
+384 LATLLKEYVQQCVI
-398 GDIMLT
+398 GDIMLS

-454 VLKRELKVDT
+454 VLKRELKVDS

-591 TLPVLKGYVFSL
+591 TLPVLKGYVFSI

-610 PLYAILNYAMAFY
+610 PLYAILNYAMSYY

-831 NSVADSLAKRAG
+831 NSVADSLAKRTG
-843 ISTSEAVTE
+843 ISTSEAVKE

-859 GDFTAGGH
+859 GDFTAGVS
-867 GEAGIDTRKNILGK
+867 LSVGK
-881 AVELTTGASASGK
+881 DKLFGLLSAK
-894 LYTDISYKGSDRS
+894 ANTDFSYKGSDQS

-916 SKTGHDRS
+916 SKTDHDRS

-965 NLSDLQSQIKQ
+965 NLSDLQGQIKQ

-1062 RASESMG
+1062 RASEGMG
-1069 SVGPVVDMQSDL
+1069 SVGPAVDMQSDL

-1129 ASSQQELKTQR
+1129 ASSQQKLNTQR
-1140 NTLAEQ
+1140 NTLAGQ
-1146 HKESEGAYNEALKQE
+1146 HKDGEKAFGEALAQEKEKQKPLPL
-1161 RSEQKFGWNSDKD
+1161 SPSGAWNSDKD

>member
-1 MKRVIVMMLA
+1 MSMVDTVYVMSGGEFFQA
-11 ALTIFGT
+11 AFNGVATLIGT
-18 GLQASDKYGSGKQ
+18 STW
-31 FADSLK
+31 DSLFHIVGFFSAMALFFVYIRGHDPK
-37 GSGSGVLNNFNPGEV
+37 EVL
-52 IPGYTE
+52 
-58 NPPESAHYGGVTS
+58 
-71 SNSASLESAGAS
+71 
-83 ALNNSEVGKL
+83 K
-93 TSEVIMNRPKDPI
+93 
-106 SMDAPFISG
+106 FI
-115 GFDVQDKADIVTNGT
+115 
-130 YDKCETVNVS
+130 
-140 KTEITSHVC
+140 
-149 ERTPAA
+149 
-155 ELTCTRKASIKDN
+155 
-168 VVRKTVRKTYQKVVT
+168 
-183 LGYNARNV
+183 
-191 KWSGAFNI
+191 
-199 PEKGRLLHVAVDG
+199 AVF
-212 ERLVVPWSS
+212 
-221 KCDRESVTYE
+221 
-231 CKASVKETLSI
+231 
-242 MGKELPIDILMY
+242 IL
-254 PREDSICSG
+254 I
-263 GVNTHCTYHTR
+263 
-274 NGWGQIHQAFDTDM
+274 
-288 QVSAGQSFPV
+288 

-378 VAQNGD
+378 VAQNSD
-384 LAMLLSEYVQQCVI
+384 LATLLKEYVQQCVI
-398 GDIMLT
+398 GDIMLS

-434 PRGNSLAQAG
+434 PRGNSLTQAG

-496 YGFYYQGGRDASEIL
+496 YGFYFQGGRDASEIL

-591 TLPVLKGYVFSL
+591 TLPVLKGYVFSI

-610 PLYAILNYAMAFY
+610 PLYAILNYAMSYY

-831 NSVADSLAKRAG
+831 NSVADSLAKRTG
-843 ISTSEAVTE
+843 ISTSEAVKE

-859 GDFTAGGH
+859 GDFTAGVS
-867 GEAGIDTRKNILGK
+867 LSVGK
-881 AVELTTGASASGK
+881 DKLFGLLSAK
-894 LYTDISYKGSDRS
+894 ANTDFSYKGSDQS

-916 SKTGHDRS
+916 SKTDRDHS

-951 TDNASSSLSEQLAS
+951 TNNASSSLSEQLAS
-965 NLSDLQSQIKQ
+965 NLSDLQGQIKQ

-1062 RASESMG
+1062 RASEGMG
-1069 SVGPVVDMQSDL
+1069 SVGPAVDMQSDL

-1129 ASSQQELKTQR
+1129 ASSQQKLNTQR
-1140 NTLAEQ
+1140 NTLAGQ
-1146 HKESEGAYNEALKQE
+1146 HKEGEKAFGEALAQEKEKQKPLPL
-1161 RSEQKFGWNSDKD
+1161 SPSGAWNSDKD

>member
-1 MKRVIVMMLA
+1 MSMVDTVYVMSGGEFFQA
-11 ALTIFGT
+11 AFNGVATLIGT
-18 GLQASDKYGSGKQ
+18 STW
-31 FADSLK
+31 DSLFHIVGFFSAMALFFVYIRGHDPK
-37 GSGSGVLNNFNPGEV
+37 EVL
-52 IPGYTE
+52 
-58 NPPESAHYGGVTS
+58 
-71 SNSASLESAGAS
+71 
-83 ALNNSEVGKL
+83 K
-93 TSEVIMNRPKDPI
+93 
-106 SMDAPFISG
+106 FI
-115 GFDVQDKADIVTNGT
+115 
-130 YDKCETVNVS
+130 
-140 KTEITSHVC
+140 
-149 ERTPAA
+149 
-155 ELTCTRKASIKDN
+155 
-168 VVRKTVRKTYQKVVT
+168 
-183 LGYNARNV
+183 
-191 KWSGAFNI
+191 
-199 PEKGRLLHVAVDG
+199 AVF
-212 ERLVVPWSS
+212 
-221 KCDRESVTYE
+221 
-231 CKASVKETLSI
+231 
-242 MGKELPIDILMY
+242 IL
-254 PREDSICSG
+254 I
-263 GVNTHCTYHTR
+263 
-274 NGWGQIHQAFDTDM
+274 
-288 QVSAGQSFPV
+288 

-384 LAMLLSEYVQQCVI
+384 LAMLLNEYVQQCVI
-398 GDIMLT
+398 GDIMLS

-484 ADTLFGLMMADS
+484 ADTLFGMMMADS

-591 TLPVLKGYVFSL
+591 TLPVLKGYVFSI

-831 NSVADSLAKRAG
+831 NSVADSVAKRNG

-852 VLNKSQS
+852 VLDKSQS
-859 GDFTAGGH
+859 GNFSAG
-867 GEAGIDTRKNILGK
+867 
-881 AVELTTGASASGK
+881 VSASVGK
-894 LYTDISYKGSDRS
+894 DRIFGFISAKANTDFSYNGSDKS

-916 SKTGHDRS
+916 SRTGHDSS
-924 LTAQETKD
+924 LTAQEIKD

-1012 VHQSAPGRATTVLT
+1012 AHQAAPARATTVLT
-1026 DAGNPSLRAEREQLA
+1026 DAGDPSLRAEREQLA

-1062 RASESMG
+1062 RVLEGMG
-1069 SVGPVVDMQSDL
+1069 SVAPMSDMQSDL
-1081 KRAYAENFAD
+1081 KRAYAENLAD

-1097 GASVQGAEQIQ
+1097 GASVRSAEQIQ

-1129 ASSQQELKTQR
+1129 VSSKKGLGTER
-1140 NTLAEQ
+1140 ETLSEQ
-1146 HKESEGAYNEALKQE
+1146 HKKSEKAFGEALAQE
-1161 RSEQKFGWNSDKD
+1161 REKQKPFAWNSDKD
-1174 EENMQRLRDAAKWKD
+1174 EENMQRLRDAAKGKD

>member
-1 MKRVIVMMLA
+1 MSMVDTIYVMSGGEFFQA
-11 ALTIFGT
+11 AFNGVATLIGT
-18 GLQASDKYGSGKQ
+18 STW
-31 FADSLK
+31 DSLFHIVGFFSAMALFFVYIRGHDPK
-37 GSGSGVLNNFNPGEV
+37 EVL
-52 IPGYTE
+52 
-58 NPPESAHYGGVTS
+58 
-71 SNSASLESAGAS
+71 
-83 ALNNSEVGKL
+83 K
-93 TSEVIMNRPKDPI
+93 
-106 SMDAPFISG
+106 FI
-115 GFDVQDKADIVTNGT
+115 
-130 YDKCETVNVS
+130 
-140 KTEITSHVC
+140 
-149 ERTPAA
+149 
-155 ELTCTRKASIKDN
+155 
-168 VVRKTVRKTYQKVVT
+168 
-183 LGYNARNV
+183 
-191 KWSGAFNI
+191 
-199 PEKGRLLHVAVDG
+199 AVF
-212 ERLVVPWSS
+212 
-221 KCDRESVTYE
+221 
-231 CKASVKETLSI
+231 
-242 MGKELPIDILMY
+242 IL
-254 PREDSICSG
+254 I
-263 GVNTHCTYHTR
+263 
-274 NGWGQIHQAFDTDM
+274 
-288 QVSAGQSFPV
+288 

-378 VAQNGD
+378 VAQNSD
-384 LAMLLSEYVQQCVI
+384 LATLLKEYVQQCVI
-398 GDIMLT
+398 GDIMLS

-610 PLYAILNYAMAFY
+610 PLYAILNYAMSYY

-788 SHGSQLV
+788 SRGSQLV
-795 GSQLTQ
+795 GSQLIQ

-811 VVSGADSSRATTLT
+811 VVSGADSSRTTTLT

-831 NSVADSLAKRAG
+831 NSVADSLAKRNG

-852 VLNKSQS
+852 VLDKSQS
-859 GDFTAGGH
+859 GNFSAGVSLSVGKDKLFGLLSAKANTDF
-867 GEAGIDTRKNILGK
+867 
-881 AVELTTGASASGK
+881 
-894 LYTDISYKGSDRS
+894 SYNGSDKS

-916 SKTGHDRS
+916 SRTGHDSS
-924 LTAQETKD
+924 LTAQEIKD

-1026 DAGNPSLRAEREQLA
+1026 DAGSPSLRAEREQLA

-1062 RASESMG
+1062 RASEGMG
-1069 SVGPVVDMQSDL
+1069 SVGPTVDMQSDL

-1097 GASVQGAEQIQ
+1097 SASVQSAEQIQ

-1129 ASSQQELKTQR
+1129 ASSQQELNAQR
-1140 NTLAEQ
+1140 DTLAGQ
-1146 HKESEGAYNEALKQE
+1146 YKVSEKAFGEALAQE
-1161 RSEQKFGWNSDKD
+1161 REKQKPLPLSPSGAWNSDKD
-1174 EENMQRLRDAAKWKD
+1174 EENMRRLRDIAKWKN

>member
-1 MKRVIVMMLA
+1 MSMVDTVYVM
-11 ALTIFGT
+11 
-18 GLQASDKYGSGKQ
+18 
-31 FADSLK
+31 
-37 GSGSGVLNNFNPGEV
+37 
-52 IPGYTE
+52 
-58 NPPESAHYGGVTS
+58 
-71 SNSASLESAGAS
+71 
-83 ALNNSEVGKL
+83 
-93 TSEVIMNRPKDPI
+93 
-106 SMDAPFISG
+106 SG
-115 GFDVQDKADIVTNGT
+115 GEFFQA
-130 YDKCETVNVS
+130 
-140 KTEITSHVC
+140 
-149 ERTPAA
+149 
-155 ELTCTRKASIKDN
+155 
-168 VVRKTVRKTYQKVVT
+168 
-183 LGYNARNV
+183 
-191 KWSGAFNI
+191 AFN
-199 PEKGRLLHVAVDG
+199 GVATLIGTSTWDTLFHIVGFFSAMALFFVYIRGHD
-212 ERLVVPWSS
+212 P
-221 KCDRESVTYE
+221 
-231 CKASVKETLSI
+231 KEVLKFI
-242 MGKELPIDILMY
+242 AVFIL
-254 PREDSICSG
+254 I
-263 GVNTHCTYHTR
+263 
-274 NGWGQIHQAFDTDM
+274 
-288 QVSAGQSFPV
+288 

-378 VAQNGD
+378 VAQNSD
-384 LAMLLSEYVQQCVI
+384 LATLLKEYVQQCVI
-398 GDIMLT
+398 GDIMLS

-610 PLYAILNYAMAFY
+610 PLYAILNYAMSYY

-831 NSVADSLAKRAG
+831 NSVADSLAKRTG
-843 ISTSEAVTE
+843 ISTSEAVKE

-859 GDFTAGGH
+859 GDFTAGVS
-867 GEAGIDTRKNILGK
+867 LSVGK
-881 AVELTTGASASGK
+881 DKLFGLLSAK
-894 LYTDISYKGSDRS
+894 ANTDFSYKGSDQS

-916 SKTGHDRS
+916 SKTDHDRS
-924 LTAQETKD
+924 LTVQETKD

-965 NLSDLQSQIKQ
+965 NLSDLQGQIKQ
-976 YNDALNRSHEYAQM
+976 YKDALNRSHEYAQM

-1062 RASESMG
+1062 RASEGMG
-1069 SVGPVVDMQSDL
+1069 SVGPAVDMQRDL

-1129 ASSQQELKTQR
+1129 ASSQQKLNTQR
-1140 NTLAEQ
+1140 NTLAGQ
-1146 HKESEGAYNEALKQE
+1146 HKEGEKAFGEALAQEKEKQKPLPL
-1161 RSEQKFGWNSDKD
+1161 SPSGAWNSDKD

>member
-1 MKRVIVMMLA
+1 MSMVDTIYVM
-11 ALTIFGT
+11 
-18 GLQASDKYGSGKQ
+18 
-31 FADSLK
+31 
-37 GSGSGVLNNFNPGEV
+37 
-52 IPGYTE
+52 
-58 NPPESAHYGGVTS
+58 
-71 SNSASLESAGAS
+71 
-83 ALNNSEVGKL
+83 
-93 TSEVIMNRPKDPI
+93 
-106 SMDAPFISG
+106 SG
-115 GFDVQDKADIVTNGT
+115 GEFFEA
-130 YDKCETVNVS
+130 
-140 KTEITSHVC
+140 
-149 ERTPAA
+149 
-155 ELTCTRKASIKDN
+155 
-168 VVRKTVRKTYQKVVT
+168 
-183 LGYNARNV
+183 
-191 KWSGAFNI
+191 AFN
-199 PEKGRLLHVAVDG
+199 GVATLIG
-212 ERLVVPWSS
+212 SS
-221 KCDRESVTYE
+221 TWDTLFHIVGFFSAMALFFVYIRGHDP
-231 CKASVKETLSI
+231 KEVLKFI
-242 MGKELPIDILMY
+242 AVFIL
-254 PREDSICSG
+254 I
-263 GVNTHCTYHTR
+263 
-274 NGWGQIHQAFDTDM
+274 
-288 QVSAGQSFPV
+288 

-326 PTGLSV
+326 PAGLSV
-332 PFRFITSIGGSLTKI
+332 PFRFVTSIGGSLTKI
-347 YDSVFHTPDSV
+347 YDAVFHTPDSV

-384 LAMLLSEYVQQCVI
+384 LAMLLNNYVQQCVI
-398 GDIMLT
+398 GDIMLA

-410 ELMQSSDPYEIIF
+410 ELMHSSDPYELIF
-423 RKPSPLRGVIV
+423 RKPSPLRGVII
-434 PRGNSLAQAG
+434 PYGNALAVAG
-444 FQTCEALANN
+444 FHTCEELANN
-454 VLKRELKVDT
+454 VLKRELKVDSS
-464 TKGGKTWD
+464 KGGKTWD
-472 YYVNRFIGPRAS
+472 YYVRRFIGPRAS
-484 ADTLFGLMMADS
+484 ADTLFGMMMAES

-511 RQNVVMNAIKQGI
+511 RQNVVMNAVKQGI
-524 TTHTAASGNV
+524 TSHTAASGNV

-591 TLPVLKGYVFSL
+591 TLPVLKGYVFSI

-630 MNFSLSNLNTIQQTH
+630 MNFSLSNLSTIQQTH

-717 TNQSVR
+717 TNQSFR

-737 TKTAGGGILHDGKSA
+737 TKTSGGSVLHDGKSG

-788 SHGSQLV
+788 SRGSQLV

-831 NSVADSLAKRAG
+831 NSVADAVAKRNG

-852 VLNKSQS
+852 VLDKSQS
-859 GDFTAGGH
+859 GNFTAGVSGS
-867 GEAGIDTRKNILGK
+867 IGK
-881 AVELTTGASASGK
+881 DK
-894 LYTDISYKGSDRS
+894 LFGFVSVKAHADLSYQGSDRS

-924 LTAQETKD
+924 LTAQESKD

-942 HRTTDNSSH
+942 YRATDNSSH
-951 TDNASSSLSEQLAS
+951 TDNASASLQNQLAS
-965 NLSDLQSQIKQ
+965 NLSYLQSQIRQ

-1012 VHQSAPGRATTVLT
+1012 AHHAAPERATTILT
-1026 DAGNPSLRAEREQLA
+1026 DAGDPSLRAEREHLA

-1062 RASESMG
+1062 RASEGMG
-1069 SVGPVVDMQSDL
+1069 SVGPTVDMQSDL

-1097 GASVQGAEQIQ
+1097 GASVQSAEQIQ

-1129 ASSQQELKTQR
+1129 ASSQQELNAQR

-1146 HKESEGAYNEALKQE
+1146 HKESEGVYNEALNQE
-1161 RSEQKFGWNSDKD
+1161 RSEQTFGWNSDKD

>member
-1 MKRVIVMMLA
+1 MSMVDTVYVMSGGEFFQA
-11 ALTIFGT
+11 AFNGVATLIGT
-18 GLQASDKYGSGKQ
+18 STW
-31 FADSLK
+31 DSLFHIVGFFSAMALFFVYIRGHDPK
-37 GSGSGVLNNFNPGEV
+37 EVL
-52 IPGYTE
+52 
-58 NPPESAHYGGVTS
+58 
-71 SNSASLESAGAS
+71 
-83 ALNNSEVGKL
+83 K
-93 TSEVIMNRPKDPI
+93 
-106 SMDAPFISG
+106 FI
-115 GFDVQDKADIVTNGT
+115 
-130 YDKCETVNVS
+130 
-140 KTEITSHVC
+140 
-149 ERTPAA
+149 
-155 ELTCTRKASIKDN
+155 
-168 VVRKTVRKTYQKVVT
+168 
-183 LGYNARNV
+183 
-191 KWSGAFNI
+191 
-199 PEKGRLLHVAVDG
+199 AVF
-212 ERLVVPWSS
+212 
-221 KCDRESVTYE
+221 
-231 CKASVKETLSI
+231 
-242 MGKELPIDILMY
+242 IL
-254 PREDSICSG
+254 I
-263 GVNTHCTYHTR
+263 
-274 NGWGQIHQAFDTDM
+274 
-288 QVSAGQSFPV
+288 

-378 VAQNGD
+378 VAQNSD
-384 LAMLLSEYVQQCVI
+384 LATLLKEYVQQCVI
-398 GDIMLT
+398 GDIMLS

-484 ADTLFGLMMADS
+484 ADTLFGMMMADS

-831 NSVADSLAKRAG
+831 NSVADSVAKRNG

-852 VLNKSQS
+852 VLDKSQS
-859 GDFTAGGH
+859 GNFSAG
-867 GEAGIDTRKNILGK
+867 
-881 AVELTTGASASGK
+881 VSASVGK
-894 LYTDISYKGSDRS
+894 DRIFGFISAKANTDFSYNGSDKS

-916 SKTGHDRS
+916 SRTGHDSS
-924 LTAQETKD
+924 LTAQEIKD

-1012 VHQSAPGRATTVLT
+1012 AHQAAPARATTVLT
-1026 DAGNPSLRAEREQLA
+1026 DAGDPSLRAEREQLA

-1062 RASESMG
+1062 RALEGMG
-1069 SVGPVVDMQSDL
+1069 SVAPMSDMQSDL
-1081 KRAYAENFAD
+1081 KRAYAENLAD

-1097 GASVQGAEQIQ
+1097 GASVRSAEQIQ

-1129 ASSQQELKTQR
+1129 VSSKKGLGTER
-1140 NTLAEQ
+1140 ETLSEQ
-1146 HKESEGAYNEALKQE
+1146 HKKSEKAFGEALAQE
-1161 RSEQKFGWNSDKD
+1161 REKQKPFAWNSDKD
-1174 EENMQRLRDAAKWKD
+1174 EENMQRLRDAAKGKD

>member
-1 MKRVIVMMLA
+1 MSMVDTIYVM
-11 ALTIFGT
+11 
-18 GLQASDKYGSGKQ
+18 
-31 FADSLK
+31 
-37 GSGSGVLNNFNPGEV
+37 
-52 IPGYTE
+52 
-58 NPPESAHYGGVTS
+58 
-71 SNSASLESAGAS
+71 
-83 ALNNSEVGKL
+83 
-93 TSEVIMNRPKDPI
+93 
-106 SMDAPFISG
+106 SG
-115 GFDVQDKADIVTNGT
+115 GEFFEA
-130 YDKCETVNVS
+130 
-140 KTEITSHVC
+140 
-149 ERTPAA
+149 
-155 ELTCTRKASIKDN
+155 
-168 VVRKTVRKTYQKVVT
+168 
-183 LGYNARNV
+183 
-191 KWSGAFNI
+191 AFN
-199 PEKGRLLHVAVDG
+199 GVATLIG
-212 ERLVVPWSS
+212 SS
-221 KCDRESVTYE
+221 TWDTLFHIVGFFSAIALFFVYIRGHDP
-231 CKASVKETLSI
+231 KEVL
-242 MGKELPIDILMY
+242 KFFAVFIL
-254 PREDSICSG
+254 I
-263 GVNTHCTYHTR
+263 
-274 NGWGQIHQAFDTDM
+274 
-288 QVSAGQSFPV
+288 

-332 PFRFITSIGGSLTKI
+332 PFRFITGIGGSLTKI
-347 YDSVFHTPDSV
+347 YDAVFHTPDSV

-367 GATLMANTTDV
+367 GASLMANTTDV

-384 LAMLLSEYVQQCVI
+384 LAMLLNDYVQQCVI
-398 GDIMLT
+398 GDIMLA

-410 ELMQSSDPYEIIF
+410 DLMHTSDPYELIF

-434 PRGNSLAQAG
+434 PYGNRLAQAG
-444 FQTCEALANN
+444 FHTCEALANN
-454 VLKRELKVDT
+454 VLKKELKVDSS
-464 TKGGKTWD
+464 KGGRTWD
-472 YYVNRFIGPRAS
+472 YYVNRFIGPRAG
-484 ADTLFGLMMADS
+484 ADTLFGMMMADS
-496 YGFYYQGGRDASEIL
+496 YNFYYQGGRDASEIL
-511 RQNVVMNAIKQGI
+511 RQNVVMNAVKQGI
-524 TTHTAASGNV
+524 TSHTAASGNV

-556 GGLAATFVPVMH
+556 GGLAATFTPVMH

-610 PLYAILNYAMAFY
+610 PLYAILNYAMSFY

-630 MNFSLSNLNTIQQTH
+630 MNFSLSNLSTIQQTH

-656 NSIPFIAA
+656 NAIPFIAA

-717 TNQSVR
+717 TNQSFR

-737 TKTAGGGILHDGKSA
+737 TKTSGGGVLHDGKSA

-768 SYQAQQREAESQ
+768 SYQAQQREAESR
-780 VQSLSNSI
+780 VQSLGNSI
-788 SHGSQLV
+788 SQGSQLV

-825 QAINKL
+825 QAFNKL
-831 NSVADSLAKRAG
+831 HGVADSLAKRNG

-859 GDFTAGGH
+859 GDFTAG
-867 GEAGIDTRKNILGK
+867 L
-881 AVELTTGASASGK
+881 SASVGK
-894 LYTDISYKGSDRS
+894 DELFGFLSAKAHADFSYKGSDQS

-916 SKTGHDRS
+916 SKADRDHS

-942 HRTTDNSSH
+942 YRTTDNSSH
-951 TDNASSSLSEQLAS
+951 TDNASASLSDQLAS
-965 NLSDLQSQIKQ
+965 NLSDLQSQIRQ

-1012 VHQSAPGRATTVLT
+1012 VHQSVPARATTVLT
-1026 DAGNPSLRAEREQLA
+1026 DAGDPSLRAEREQLA
-1041 QAFVDEK
+1041 QTFVDEK

-1062 RASESMG
+1062 RASEGMG
-1069 SVGPVVDMQSDL
+1069 SVAPTADMQGDL
-1081 KRAYAENFAD
+1081 KQVYVESSAG

-1097 GASVQGAEQIQ
+1097 GAAVKETEQIQ
-1108 KQVRDTRQTVESQVL
+1108 SQVRDTRQTVESQVL
-1123 KNEQEM
+1123 KNEQKM
-1129 ASSQQELKTQR
+1129 ASSQQELKTQQ
-1140 NTLAEQ
+1140 TKLTEE
-1146 HKESEGAYNEALKQE
+1146 HKESKGQFGEALAQE
-1161 RSEQKFGWNSDKD
+1161 REKQRPLPLSPLGAWNSDKD
-1174 EENMQRLRDAAKWKD
+1174 EENMRRLKDAVKWKD

>member
-1 MKRVIVMMLA
+1 MSMVDTVYVMSGGEFFQA
-11 ALTIFGT
+11 AFNGVATLIGT
-18 GLQASDKYGSGKQ
+18 STW
-31 FADSLK
+31 DSLFHIVGFFSAMALFFVYIRGHDPK
-37 GSGSGVLNNFNPGEV
+37 EVL
-52 IPGYTE
+52 
-58 NPPESAHYGGVTS
+58 
-71 SNSASLESAGAS
+71 
-83 ALNNSEVGKL
+83 K
-93 TSEVIMNRPKDPI
+93 
-106 SMDAPFISG
+106 FI
-115 GFDVQDKADIVTNGT
+115 
-130 YDKCETVNVS
+130 
-140 KTEITSHVC
+140 
-149 ERTPAA
+149 
-155 ELTCTRKASIKDN
+155 
-168 VVRKTVRKTYQKVVT
+168 
-183 LGYNARNV
+183 
-191 KWSGAFNI
+191 
-199 PEKGRLLHVAVDG
+199 AVF
-212 ERLVVPWSS
+212 
-221 KCDRESVTYE
+221 
-231 CKASVKETLSI
+231 
-242 MGKELPIDILMY
+242 IL
-254 PREDSICSG
+254 I
-263 GVNTHCTYHTR
+263 
-274 NGWGQIHQAFDTDM
+274 
-288 QVSAGQSFPV
+288 

-332 PFRFITSIGGSLTKI
+332 PFRFITGIGGSLTKI

-384 LAMLLSEYVQQCVI
+384 LATLLKEYVQQCVI
-398 GDIMLT
+398 GDIMLS

-610 PLYAILNYAMAFY
+610 PLYAILNYAMSYY

-788 SHGSQLV
+788 SRGSQLV

-831 NSVADSLAKRAG
+831 NSVADALAKRNG

-852 VLNKSQS
+852 MLNKSQS
-859 GDFTAGGH
+859 GDFSAGVS
-867 GEAGIDTRKNILGK
+867 LSVGK
-881 AVELTTGASASGK
+881 DELFGFLSAK
-894 LYTDISYKGSDRS
+894 ANTDFSYKGSDQS

-916 SKTGHDRS
+916 SKTDRDHS

-951 TDNASSSLSEQLAS
+951 TDNASSSLSDQLAS

-1026 DAGNPSLRAEREQLA
+1026 DAGSPSLRAEREQLA

-1054 QEFRENRL
+1054 QEFRENRQ
-1062 RASESMG
+1062 RASEGMG
-1069 SVGPVVDMQSDL
+1069 RVGPAAGMQSDL
-1081 KRAYAENFAD
+1081 KKEHAESVAG
-1091 MQQRAS
+1091 MEQRAS
-1097 GASVQGAEQIQ
+1097 GAAVKTSEQIQ
-1108 KQVRDTRQTVESQVL
+1108 NQVRDARQTVESQVL
-1123 KNEQEM
+1123 KNEQEV
-1129 ASSQQELKTQR
+1129 ASSKKALGTERDALS
-1140 NTLAEQ
+1140 EQ
-1146 HKESEGAYNEALKQE
+1146 YKDSEKAFDEALVQE
-1161 RSEQKFGWNSDKD
+1161 RQKQKPLPLSPSGAWNSDKD

>member
-1 MKRVIVMMLA
+1 MSMVDTIYVM
-11 ALTIFGT
+11 
-18 GLQASDKYGSGKQ
+18 
-31 FADSLK
+31 
-37 GSGSGVLNNFNPGEV
+37 
-52 IPGYTE
+52 
-58 NPPESAHYGGVTS
+58 
-71 SNSASLESAGAS
+71 
-83 ALNNSEVGKL
+83 
-93 TSEVIMNRPKDPI
+93 
-106 SMDAPFISG
+106 SG
-115 GFDVQDKADIVTNGT
+115 GEFFEA
-130 YDKCETVNVS
+130 
-140 KTEITSHVC
+140 
-149 ERTPAA
+149 
-155 ELTCTRKASIKDN
+155 
-168 VVRKTVRKTYQKVVT
+168 
-183 LGYNARNV
+183 
-191 KWSGAFNI
+191 AFN
-199 PEKGRLLHVAVDG
+199 GVATLIG
-212 ERLVVPWSS
+212 SS
-221 KCDRESVTYE
+221 TWDTLFHIVGFFSAMALFFVYIRGHDP
-231 CKASVKETLSI
+231 KEVLKFI
-242 MGKELPIDILMY
+242 AVFIL
-254 PREDSICSG
+254 I
-263 GVNTHCTYHTR
+263 
-274 NGWGQIHQAFDTDM
+274 
-288 QVSAGQSFPV
+288 

-326 PTGLSV
+326 PAGLSV
-332 PFRFITSIGGSLTKI
+332 PFRFVTSIGGSLTKI
-347 YDSVFHTPDSV
+347 YDAVFHTPDSV

-384 LAMLLSEYVQQCVI
+384 LAMLLNNYVQQCVI
-398 GDIMLT
+398 GDIMLA

-410 ELMQSSDPYEIIF
+410 ELMHSSDPYELIF

-434 PRGNSLAQAG
+434 PYGNALAVAG
-444 FQTCEALANN
+444 FHTCEELANN
-454 VLKRELKVDT
+454 VLKRELKVDSS
-464 TKGGKTWD
+464 KGGKTWD
-472 YYVNRFIGPRAS
+472 YYVRRFIGPRAS
-484 ADTLFGLMMADS
+484 ADTLFGMMMAES
-496 YGFYYQGGRDASEIL
+496 YSFYYQGGRDASEIL
-511 RQNVVMNAIKQGI
+511 RQNVVMNAVKQGI
-524 TTHTAASGNV
+524 TSHTAASGNV

-591 TLPVLKGYVFSL
+591 TLPVLKGYVFSI

-630 MNFSLSNLNTIQQTH
+630 MNFSLSNLSTIQQTH

-717 TNQSVR
+717 TNQSFR

-737 TKTAGGGILHDGKSA
+737 TKTSGGSVLHDGKSG

-788 SHGSQLV
+788 SRGSQLV

-831 NSVADSLAKRAG
+831 NSVADAVAKRNG

-852 VLNKSQS
+852 VLDKSQS
-859 GDFTAGGH
+859 GNFTAGVSGS
-867 GEAGIDTRKNILGK
+867 IGK
-881 AVELTTGASASGK
+881 DK
-894 LYTDISYKGSDRS
+894 LFGFVSVKAHADVSYQGSDRS

-924 LTAQETKD
+924 LTAQESKD

-942 HRTTDNSSH
+942 YRATDNSSH
-951 TDNASSSLSEQLAS
+951 TDNASASLQNQLAS
-965 NLSDLQSQIKQ
+965 NLSYLQSQIRQ

-1012 VHQSAPGRATTVLT
+1012 AHHAAPERATTILT
-1026 DAGNPSLRAEREQLA
+1026 DAGDPSLRAEREHLA

-1062 RASESMG
+1062 RASEGMG
-1069 SVGPVVDMQSDL
+1069 SVGPTVDMQSDL

-1097 GASVQGAEQIQ
+1097 GASVQSAEQIQ

-1129 ASSQQELKTQR
+1129 ASSQQELNAQR

-1146 HKESEGAYNEALKQE
+1146 HKESEGVYNEALNQE
-1161 RSEQKFGWNSDKD
+1161 RSEQTFGWNSDKD

>member
-1 MKRVIVMMLA
+1 MSMVDTVYVMSGGEFFQA
-11 ALTIFGT
+11 AFNGVATLIGT
-18 GLQASDKYGSGKQ
+18 STW
-31 FADSLK
+31 DSLFHIVGFFSAMALFFVYIRGHDPK
-37 GSGSGVLNNFNPGEV
+37 EVL
-52 IPGYTE
+52 
-58 NPPESAHYGGVTS
+58 
-71 SNSASLESAGAS
+71 
-83 ALNNSEVGKL
+83 K
-93 TSEVIMNRPKDPI
+93 
-106 SMDAPFISG
+106 FI
-115 GFDVQDKADIVTNGT
+115 
-130 YDKCETVNVS
+130 
-140 KTEITSHVC
+140 
-149 ERTPAA
+149 
-155 ELTCTRKASIKDN
+155 
-168 VVRKTVRKTYQKVVT
+168 
-183 LGYNARNV
+183 
-191 KWSGAFNI
+191 
-199 PEKGRLLHVAVDG
+199 AVF
-212 ERLVVPWSS
+212 
-221 KCDRESVTYE
+221 
-231 CKASVKETLSI
+231 
-242 MGKELPIDILMY
+242 IL
-254 PREDSICSG
+254 I
-263 GVNTHCTYHTR
+263 
-274 NGWGQIHQAFDTDM
+274 
-288 QVSAGQSFPV
+288 

-472 YYVNRFIGPRAS
+472 YYVNRFIGSRAS

-610 PLYAILNYAMAFY
+610 PLYAILNYAMSYY

-788 SHGSQLV
+788 SRGSQLV

-831 NSVADSLAKRAG
+831 NSVADSLAKRNG

-852 VLNKSQS
+852 MLNKLQS
-859 GDFTAGGH
+859 GDFSAGVS
-867 GEAGIDTRKNILGK
+867 LSVGK
-881 AVELTTGASASGK
+881 DELFGFLSAK
-894 LYTDISYKGSDRS
+894 AHTDFSYKGSDQS

-916 SKTGHDRS
+916 SKTDRDHS

-951 TDNASSSLSEQLAS
+951 TDNASSSLSDQLAS

-1054 QEFRENRL
+1054 QEFRENRQ
-1062 RASESMG
+1062 RASEGMG
-1069 SVGPVVDMQSDL
+1069 RVGPAAGMQSDL
-1081 KRAYAENFAD
+1081 KKEHAESVAG
-1091 MQQRAS
+1091 MEQRAS
-1097 GASVQGAEQIQ
+1097 GAAVKTSEQIQ
-1108 KQVRDTRQTVESQVL
+1108 NQVRDARQTVESQVL
-1123 KNEQEM
+1123 KNEQEV
-1129 ASSQQELKTQR
+1129 ASSKKALGTERDALS
-1140 NTLAEQ
+1140 EQ
-1146 HKESEGAYNEALKQE
+1146 YKDSEKAFDEALVQE
-1161 RSEQKFGWNSDKD
+1161 RQKQKPLPLSPSGAWNSDKD

>member
-1 MKRVIVMMLA
+1 MSMVDTIYVMSGGEFFEAAFNGVA
-11 ALTIFGT
+11 ALI
-18 GLQASDKYGSGKQ
+18 GSSTWDTLFHIVGFFSAMALFFVYIRGHDPKEVLKF
-31 FADSLK
+31 FA
-37 GSGSGVLNNFNPGEV
+37 V
-52 IPGYTE
+52 
-58 NPPESAHYGGVTS
+58 
-71 SNSASLESAGAS
+71 
-83 ALNNSEVGKL
+83 
-93 TSEVIMNRPKDPI
+93 
-106 SMDAPFISG
+106 FIL
-115 GFDVQDKADIVTNGT
+115 I
-130 YDKCETVNVS
+130 
-140 KTEITSHVC
+140 
-149 ERTPAA
+149 
-155 ELTCTRKASIKDN
+155 
-168 VVRKTVRKTYQKVVT
+168 
-183 LGYNARNV
+183 
-191 KWSGAFNI
+191 
-199 PEKGRLLHVAVDG
+199 
-212 ERLVVPWSS
+212 
-221 KCDRESVTYE
+221 
-231 CKASVKETLSI
+231 
-242 MGKELPIDILMY
+242 
-254 PREDSICSG
+254 
-263 GVNTHCTYHTR
+263 
-274 NGWGQIHQAFDTDM
+274 
-288 QVSAGQSFPV
+288 
-298 TSVLVIPKRTVH
+298 TSVLLIPKRTVH

-316 PTLVLRVDNV
+316 LTLVLRVDNV

-332 PFRFITSIGGSLTKI
+332 PFRFVTSIGGSLTKI
-347 YDSVFHTPDSV
+347 YDAIFHTPDSV

-384 LAMLLSEYVQQCVI
+384 LAMLLNDYVQQCVI
-398 GDIMLT
+398 GDIMLA

-410 ELMQSSDPYEIIF
+410 ELMHSSDPYELIF

-434 PRGNSLAQAG
+434 PYGNALAPAG
-444 FQTCEALANN
+444 FHTCEALANN

-464 TKGGKTWD
+464 AKGGKTWD
-472 YYVNRFIGPRAS
+472 YYVNHFIGPRPS
-484 ADTLFGLMMADS
+484 ADTLFGMMMADS
-496 YGFYYQGGRDASEIL
+496 YNFYYQGGRDASEIL
-511 RQNVVMNAIKQGI
+511 RQNVVMNAVKQGI
-524 TTHTAASGNV
+524 TSHTAASGNV

-591 TLPVLKGYVFSL
+591 TLPVLKGYVFSI

-630 MNFSLSNLNTIQQTH
+630 MNFSLSNLSTIQQTH

-717 TNQSVR
+717 TNQSFR

-737 TKTAGGGILHDGKSA
+737 TKTSGGSVLHDGKSG

-788 SHGSQLV
+788 SRGSQLV

-831 NSVADSLAKRAG
+831 NSVADAVAKRNG
-843 ISTSEAVTE
+843 ISTSEAVAE
-852 VLNKSQS
+852 ALSKLQS
-859 GDFTAGGH
+859 GDFNAGVS
-867 GEAGIDTRKNILGK
+867 ISVGK
-881 AVELTTGASASGK
+881 DELFGFLSAK
-894 LYTDISYKGSDRS
+894 AHTDFSYKGSDQS

-1026 DAGNPSLRAEREQLA
+1026 DAGSPSLRAEREQLA

-1062 RASESMG
+1062 RASEGMG
-1069 SVGPVVDMQSDL
+1069 SVEPTADMQSDL
-1081 KRAYAENFAD
+1081 KRAHAENFSD

-1097 GASVQGAEQIQ
+1097 GAAVKEAEQIQ
-1108 KQVRDTRQTVESQVL
+1108 NQVRDTRQTVESQVL

-1129 ASSQQELKTQR
+1129 ASSKKALGTEREALS
-1140 NTLAEQ
+1140 EQ
-1146 HKESEGAYNEALKQE
+1146 HKKSEDAYNEALNQE
-1161 RSEQKFGWNSDKD
+1161 SSEQKFGWNSDKD
-1174 EENMQRLRDAAKWKD
+1174 EENMQRLRNAAKWKD
-1189 K
+1189 

>member
-1 MKRVIVMMLA
+1 MSMVDTVYVMSGGEFFQA
-11 ALTIFGT
+11 AFNGVATLIGT
-18 GLQASDKYGSGKQ
+18 STW
-31 FADSLK
+31 DSLFHIVGFFSAMALFFVYIRGHDPK
-37 GSGSGVLNNFNPGEV
+37 EVL
-52 IPGYTE
+52 
-58 NPPESAHYGGVTS
+58 
-71 SNSASLESAGAS
+71 
-83 ALNNSEVGKL
+83 K
-93 TSEVIMNRPKDPI
+93 
-106 SMDAPFISG
+106 FI
-115 GFDVQDKADIVTNGT
+115 
-130 YDKCETVNVS
+130 
-140 KTEITSHVC
+140 
-149 ERTPAA
+149 
-155 ELTCTRKASIKDN
+155 
-168 VVRKTVRKTYQKVVT
+168 
-183 LGYNARNV
+183 
-191 KWSGAFNI
+191 
-199 PEKGRLLHVAVDG
+199 AVF
-212 ERLVVPWSS
+212 
-221 KCDRESVTYE
+221 
-231 CKASVKETLSI
+231 
-242 MGKELPIDILMY
+242 IL
-254 PREDSICSG
+254 I
-263 GVNTHCTYHTR
+263 
-274 NGWGQIHQAFDTDM
+274 
-288 QVSAGQSFPV
+288 

-332 PFRFITSIGGSLTKI
+332 PFRFITGIGGSLTKI

-378 VAQNGD
+378 VAQNSD
-384 LAMLLSEYVQQCVI
+384 LATLLKEYVQQCVI
-398 GDIMLT
+398 GDIMLS

-434 PRGNSLAQAG
+434 PYGNSLAQAG
-444 FQTCEALANN
+444 FQTCEELANN

-484 ADTLFGLMMADS
+484 ADTLFGMMMADS

-610 PLYAILNYAMAFY
+610 PLYAILNYAMSYY

-656 NSIPFIAA
+656 NAIPFIAA

-737 TKTAGGGILHDGKSA
+737 TKTAGGGILHDGQSA

-825 QAINKL
+825 QALNKL
-831 NSVADSLAKRAG
+831 NSVADSVAKRNG
-843 ISTSEAVTE
+843 ISTSEAVKE

-859 GDFTAGGH
+859 GDFSAG
-867 GEAGIDTRKNILGK
+867 
-881 AVELTTGASASGK
+881 VSASVGK
-894 LYTDISYKGSDRS
+894 EELFGFISAKAYTDFSYKGSDQS

-916 SKTGHDRS
+916 SKTDRDHS

-965 NLSDLQSQIKQ
+965 NLSDLHSQIKQ

-1026 DAGNPSLRAEREQLA
+1026 DAGSPSLRAEREQLA

-1062 RASESMG
+1062 RASEGMG
-1069 SVGPVVDMQSDL
+1069 SVAPTTDMQSDL
-1081 KRAYAENFAD
+1081 KRAYAENSTD

-1097 GASVQGAEQIQ
+1097 GASVRSAGQIQ

-1129 ASSQQELKTQR
+1129 ASSKKALGTER
-1140 NTLAEQ
+1140 ETLSEQ
-1146 HKESEGAYNEALKQE
+1146 HKKSEKAFGEALAQE
-1161 RSEQKFGWNSDKD
+1161 REKQKPFAWNSDKD

>member
-1 MKRVIVMMLA
+1 MSMVDTVYVMSGGEFFQA
-11 ALTIFGT
+11 AFNGVATLIGT
-18 GLQASDKYGSGKQ
+18 STW
-31 FADSLK
+31 DSLFHIVGFFSAMALFFVYIRGHDPK
-37 GSGSGVLNNFNPGEV
+37 EVL
-52 IPGYTE
+52 
-58 NPPESAHYGGVTS
+58 
-71 SNSASLESAGAS
+71 
-83 ALNNSEVGKL
+83 K
-93 TSEVIMNRPKDPI
+93 
-106 SMDAPFISG
+106 FI
-115 GFDVQDKADIVTNGT
+115 
-130 YDKCETVNVS
+130 
-140 KTEITSHVC
+140 
-149 ERTPAA
+149 
-155 ELTCTRKASIKDN
+155 
-168 VVRKTVRKTYQKVVT
+168 
-183 LGYNARNV
+183 
-191 KWSGAFNI
+191 
-199 PEKGRLLHVAVDG
+199 AVF
-212 ERLVVPWSS
+212 
-221 KCDRESVTYE
+221 
-231 CKASVKETLSI
+231 
-242 MGKELPIDILMY
+242 IL
-254 PREDSICSG
+254 I
-263 GVNTHCTYHTR
+263 
-274 NGWGQIHQAFDTDM
+274 
-288 QVSAGQSFPV
+288 

-867 GEAGIDTRKNILGK
+867 GEIGIDTRKNILGK

-894 LYTDISYKGSDRS
+894 LYTDISYKGSDQS
-907 SHGINSDIS
+907 LHSINSDIS
-916 SKTGHDRS
+916 SKTDHDRS

-1062 RASESMG
+1062 RASEGMG
-1069 SVGPVVDMQSDL
+1069 SVGPTVDMQSDL

-1140 NTLAEQ
+1140 NTLAGQ
-1146 HKESEGAYNEALKQE
+1146 HKEGEKAFGEALAQEKEKQKPWPL
-1161 RSEQKFGWNSDKD
+1161 SPSGAWNSDKD

>member
-1 MKRVIVMMLA
+1 MSMVDTIYVM
-11 ALTIFGT
+11 
-18 GLQASDKYGSGKQ
+18 
-31 FADSLK
+31 
-37 GSGSGVLNNFNPGEV
+37 
-52 IPGYTE
+52 
-58 NPPESAHYGGVTS
+58 
-71 SNSASLESAGAS
+71 
-83 ALNNSEVGKL
+83 
-93 TSEVIMNRPKDPI
+93 
-106 SMDAPFISG
+106 SG
-115 GFDVQDKADIVTNGT
+115 GEFFQAAFNG
-130 YDKCETVNVS
+130 
-140 KTEITSHVC
+140 
-149 ERTPAA
+149 
-155 ELTCTRKASIKDN
+155 
-168 VVRKTVRKTYQKVVT
+168 VVT
-183 LGYNARNV
+183 LIGTSTWDSLFHIVGFFSAMALFFVYIRGHDPKEV
-191 KWSGAFNI
+191 LKFI
-199 PEKGRLLHVAVDG
+199 AVF
-212 ERLVVPWSS
+212 
-221 KCDRESVTYE
+221 
-231 CKASVKETLSI
+231 
-242 MGKELPIDILMY
+242 IL
-254 PREDSICSG
+254 I
-263 GVNTHCTYHTR
+263 
-274 NGWGQIHQAFDTDM
+274 
-288 QVSAGQSFPV
+288 
-298 TSVLVIPKRTVH
+298 TSVLIIPKRTVH

-367 GATLMANTTDV
+367 GATLTANTTDV
-378 VAQNGD
+378 VAQNSD
-384 LAMLLSEYVQQCVI
+384 LATLLKEYVQQCVI
-398 GDIMLT
+398 GDIMLS

-464 TKGGKTWD
+464 SKGGKTWD
-472 YYVNRFIGPRAS
+472 YYVNRFIGSRPS

-788 SHGSQLV
+788 SRGSQLV

-825 QAINKL
+825 QALNKL
-831 NSVADSLAKRAG
+831 NSVADSVAKRTG

-852 VLNKSQS
+852 MLNKLQS
-859 GDFTAGGH
+859 GDFNAGVS
-867 GEAGIDTRKNILGK
+867 LSVGK
-881 AVELTTGASASGK
+881 DELFGFLSAK
-894 LYTDISYKGSDRS
+894 ANTDFSYKGSDQS

-916 SKTGHDRS
+916 SKTDHDRS

-942 HRTTDNSSH
+942 YRTTDNSSH

-1012 VHQSAPGRATTVLT
+1012 VHQSVPGRATTVLT
-1026 DAGNPSLRAEREQLA
+1026 DAGSPSLRTEREQLA

-1062 RASESMG
+1062 RASEGMG
-1069 SVGPVVDMQSDL
+1069 SVAPTSDMQSDL
-1081 KRAYAENFAD
+1081 KRAYAENSAD

-1097 GASVQGAEQIQ
+1097 GASVQSAEQIQ

-1129 ASSQQELKTQR
+1129 VSSKKGLGTER
-1140 NTLAEQ
+1140 ETLSEQ
-1146 HKESEGAYNEALKQE
+1146 HKESEKAFGEALAQE
-1161 RSEQKFGWNSDKD
+1161 REKQKPFAWNSDKD
-1174 EENMQRLRDAAKWKD
+1174 EENMQRLRNAAKWKD

>member
-1 MKRVIVMMLA
+1 MSMVDTVYVMSGGEFFQA
-11 ALTIFGT
+11 AFNGVATLIGT
-18 GLQASDKYGSGKQ
+18 STW
-31 FADSLK
+31 DSLFHIVGFFSAMALFFVYIRGHDPK
-37 GSGSGVLNNFNPGEV
+37 EVL
-52 IPGYTE
+52 
-58 NPPESAHYGGVTS
+58 
-71 SNSASLESAGAS
+71 
-83 ALNNSEVGKL
+83 K
-93 TSEVIMNRPKDPI
+93 
-106 SMDAPFISG
+106 FI
-115 GFDVQDKADIVTNGT
+115 
-130 YDKCETVNVS
+130 
-140 KTEITSHVC
+140 
-149 ERTPAA
+149 
-155 ELTCTRKASIKDN
+155 
-168 VVRKTVRKTYQKVVT
+168 
-183 LGYNARNV
+183 
-191 KWSGAFNI
+191 
-199 PEKGRLLHVAVDG
+199 AVF
-212 ERLVVPWSS
+212 
-221 KCDRESVTYE
+221 
-231 CKASVKETLSI
+231 
-242 MGKELPIDILMY
+242 IL
-254 PREDSICSG
+254 I
-263 GVNTHCTYHTR
+263 
-274 NGWGQIHQAFDTDM
+274 
-288 QVSAGQSFPV
+288 

-434 PRGNSLAQAG
+434 PRGNKLAQAG

-610 PLYAILNYAMAFY
+610 PLYAILNYAMSYY

-788 SHGSQLV
+788 SRGSQLV

-831 NSVADSLAKRAG
+831 NSVADALAKRNG
-843 ISTSEAVTE
+843 ISTSEAVKE

-859 GDFTAGGH
+859 GDFSAGVS
-867 GEAGIDTRKNILGK
+867 LSVGK
-881 AVELTTGASASGK
+881 DELFGFLSAK
-894 LYTDISYKGSDRS
+894 ANTDFSYKGSDQS

-916 SKTGHDRS
+916 SKTDRDHS

-951 TDNASSSLSEQLAS
+951 TDNASSSLSDQLAS

-1026 DAGNPSLRAEREQLA
+1026 DAGSPSLRAEREQLA

-1054 QEFRENRL
+1054 QEFRENRQ
-1062 RASESMG
+1062 RASEGMG
-1069 SVGPVVDMQSDL
+1069 RVGPAAGMQSDL
-1081 KRAYAENFAD
+1081 KKEHAESVAG
-1091 MQQRAS
+1091 MEQRAS
-1097 GASVQGAEQIQ
+1097 GAAVKTSEQIQ
-1108 KQVRDTRQTVESQVL
+1108 NQVRDARQTVESQVL
-1123 KNEQEM
+1123 KNEQEV
-1129 ASSQQELKTQR
+1129 ASSKKALGTERDALS
-1140 NTLAEQ
+1140 EQ
-1146 HKESEGAYNEALKQE
+1146 YKDSEKAFDEALVQE
-1161 RSEQKFGWNSDKD
+1161 RQKQKPLPLSPSDAWNSDKN
-1174 EENMQRLRDAAKWKD
+1174 EENMRRLRNVAKWKD

>member
-1 MKRVIVMMLA
+1 MSMVDTVYVMSGGEFFQA
-11 ALTIFGT
+11 AFNGVATLIGT
-18 GLQASDKYGSGKQ
+18 STW
-31 FADSLK
+31 DSLFHIVGFFSAMALFFVYIRGHDPK
-37 GSGSGVLNNFNPGEV
+37 EVL
-52 IPGYTE
+52 
-58 NPPESAHYGGVTS
+58 
-71 SNSASLESAGAS
+71 
-83 ALNNSEVGKL
+83 K
-93 TSEVIMNRPKDPI
+93 
-106 SMDAPFISG
+106 FI
-115 GFDVQDKADIVTNGT
+115 
-130 YDKCETVNVS
+130 
-140 KTEITSHVC
+140 
-149 ERTPAA
+149 
-155 ELTCTRKASIKDN
+155 
-168 VVRKTVRKTYQKVVT
+168 
-183 LGYNARNV
+183 
-191 KWSGAFNI
+191 
-199 PEKGRLLHVAVDG
+199 AVF
-212 ERLVVPWSS
+212 
-221 KCDRESVTYE
+221 
-231 CKASVKETLSI
+231 
-242 MGKELPIDILMY
+242 IL
-254 PREDSICSG
+254 I
-263 GVNTHCTYHTR
+263 
-274 NGWGQIHQAFDTDM
+274 
-288 QVSAGQSFPV
+288 

-378 VAQNGD
+378 VAQNSD
-384 LAMLLSEYVQQCVI
+384 LATLLKEYVQQCVI
-398 GDIMLT
+398 GDIMLS

-434 PRGNSLAQAG
+434 PRNNKLAQAG

-610 PLYAILNYAMAFY
+610 PLYAILNYAMSYY

-752 ISSLATDIQ
+752 ISGLATDIQ

-831 NSVADSLAKRAG
+831 NSVADSVAKRNG

-852 VLNKSQS
+852 VLDKSQS
-859 GDFTAGGH
+859 GNFSAG
-867 GEAGIDTRKNILGK
+867 
-881 AVELTTGASASGK
+881 VSASVGK
-894 LYTDISYKGSDRS
+894 DRIFGFISAKANTDFSYNGSDKS

-916 SKTGHDRS
+916 SRTGHDSS
-924 LTAQETKD
+924 LTAQEIKD

-942 HRTTDNSSH
+942 HRTTDTSSH

-1012 VHQSAPGRATTVLT
+1012 AHQAAPARATTVLT
-1026 DAGNPSLRAEREQLA
+1026 DAGDPSLRAEREQLA

-1062 RASESMG
+1062 RALEGMG
-1069 SVGPVVDMQSDL
+1069 SVAPMSDMQSDL
-1081 KRAYAENFAD
+1081 KRAYAENLAD

-1097 GASVQGAEQIQ
+1097 GASVRSAEQIQ

-1129 ASSQQELKTQR
+1129 VSSKKGLGTER
-1140 NTLAEQ
+1140 ETLSEQ
-1146 HKESEGAYNEALKQE
+1146 HKKSEKAFGEALAQE
-1161 RSEQKFGWNSDKD
+1161 REKQKPFAWNSDKD
-1174 EENMQRLRDAAKWKD
+1174 EENMQRLRDAAKGKD

>member
-1 MKRVIVMMLA
+1 MSMVDTVYVMSGGEFFQA
-11 ALTIFGT
+11 AFNGVATLIGT
-18 GLQASDKYGSGKQ
+18 STW
-31 FADSLK
+31 DSLFHIVGFFSAMALFFVYIRGHDPK
-37 GSGSGVLNNFNPGEV
+37 EVL
-52 IPGYTE
+52 
-58 NPPESAHYGGVTS
+58 
-71 SNSASLESAGAS
+71 
-83 ALNNSEVGKL
+83 K
-93 TSEVIMNRPKDPI
+93 
-106 SMDAPFISG
+106 FI
-115 GFDVQDKADIVTNGT
+115 
-130 YDKCETVNVS
+130 
-140 KTEITSHVC
+140 
-149 ERTPAA
+149 
-155 ELTCTRKASIKDN
+155 
-168 VVRKTVRKTYQKVVT
+168 
-183 LGYNARNV
+183 
-191 KWSGAFNI
+191 
-199 PEKGRLLHVAVDG
+199 AVF
-212 ERLVVPWSS
+212 
-221 KCDRESVTYE
+221 
-231 CKASVKETLSI
+231 
-242 MGKELPIDILMY
+242 IL
-254 PREDSICSG
+254 I
-263 GVNTHCTYHTR
+263 
-274 NGWGQIHQAFDTDM
+274 
-288 QVSAGQSFPV
+288 

-752 ISSLATDIQ
+752 VSSLATDIQ

-788 SHGSQLV
+788 SRGSQLV

-831 NSVADSLAKRAG
+831 NSVADALAKRNG
-843 ISTSEAVTE
+843 ISTSEAVKE

-859 GDFTAGGH
+859 GDFSAGVS
-867 GEAGIDTRKNILGK
+867 LSVGK
-881 AVELTTGASASGK
+881 DELFGFLSAK
-894 LYTDISYKGSDRS
+894 ANTDFSYKGSDQS

-916 SKTGHDRS
+916 SKTDRDHS

-951 TDNASSSLSEQLAS
+951 TDNASSSLSDQLAS

-1026 DAGNPSLRAEREQLA
+1026 DAGSPSLRVEREQLA

-1062 RASESMG
+1062 RASEGMG
-1069 SVGPVVDMQSDL
+1069 SVGPAAGMQSDL
-1081 KRAYAENFAD
+1081 KKEHAESVAG
-1091 MQQRAS
+1091 MEQRAS
-1097 GASVQGAEQIQ
+1097 GAAVKTSEQIQ
-1108 KQVRDTRQTVESQVL
+1108 NQVRDARQTVESQVL
-1123 KNEQEM
+1123 KNEQEV
-1129 ASSQQELKTQR
+1129 ASSKKALGTERDALS
-1140 NTLAEQ
+1140 EQ
-1146 HKESEGAYNEALKQE
+1146 YKDSEKAFDEALVQE
-1161 RSEQKFGWNSDKD
+1161 RQKQKPLPLSPSDAWNSDKN
-1174 EENMQRLRDAAKWKD
+1174 EENMRRLRNVAKWKD

>member
-1 MKRVIVMMLA
+1 MSMVDTVYVMSGGEFFQA
-11 ALTIFGT
+11 AFNGVATLIGT
-18 GLQASDKYGSGKQ
+18 STW
-31 FADSLK
+31 DSLFHIVGFFSAMALFFVYIRGHDPK
-37 GSGSGVLNNFNPGEV
+37 EVL
-52 IPGYTE
+52 
-58 NPPESAHYGGVTS
+58 
-71 SNSASLESAGAS
+71 
-83 ALNNSEVGKL
+83 K
-93 TSEVIMNRPKDPI
+93 
-106 SMDAPFISG
+106 FI
-115 GFDVQDKADIVTNGT
+115 
-130 YDKCETVNVS
+130 
-140 KTEITSHVC
+140 
-149 ERTPAA
+149 
-155 ELTCTRKASIKDN
+155 
-168 VVRKTVRKTYQKVVT
+168 
-183 LGYNARNV
+183 
-191 KWSGAFNI
+191 
-199 PEKGRLLHVAVDG
+199 AVF
-212 ERLVVPWSS
+212 
-221 KCDRESVTYE
+221 
-231 CKASVKETLSI
+231 
-242 MGKELPIDILMY
+242 IL
-254 PREDSICSG
+254 I
-263 GVNTHCTYHTR
+263 
-274 NGWGQIHQAFDTDM
+274 
-288 QVSAGQSFPV
+288 

-384 LAMLLSEYVQQCVI
+384 LATLLKEYVQQCVI
-398 GDIMLT
+398 GDIMLS

-811 VVSGADSSRATTLT
+811 MVSGADSSRATTLT

-831 NSVADSLAKRAG
+831 NSVADSVAKRNG

-852 VLNKSQS
+852 VLDKSQS
-859 GDFTAGGH
+859 GNFSAG
-867 GEAGIDTRKNILGK
+867 
-881 AVELTTGASASGK
+881 VSASVGK
-894 LYTDISYKGSDRS
+894 DRIFGFISAKANTDFSYNGSDKS

-916 SKTGHDRS
+916 SKTGYDRS

-965 NLSDLQSQIKQ
+965 NLSDLHSQIKQ

-1062 RASESMG
+1062 RASEGMG
-1069 SVGPVVDMQSDL
+1069 SVAPTTDMQSDL
-1081 KRAYAENFAD
+1081 KRAYAENSAD

-1097 GASVQGAEQIQ
+1097 GASVRSAEQIQ

-1129 ASSQQELKTQR
+1129 VSSKKGLGTER
-1140 NTLAEQ
+1140 ETLSEQ
-1146 HKESEGAYNEALKQE
+1146 HKKSEKAFGEALAQE
-1161 RSEQKFGWNSDKD
+1161 REKQKPFAWNSDKD
-1174 EENMQRLRDAAKWKD
+1174 EENMQRLRDAAKGKD

>member
-1 MKRVIVMMLA
+1 MSMVDTIYVM
-11 ALTIFGT
+11 
-18 GLQASDKYGSGKQ
+18 
-31 FADSLK
+31 
-37 GSGSGVLNNFNPGEV
+37 
-52 IPGYTE
+52 
-58 NPPESAHYGGVTS
+58 
-71 SNSASLESAGAS
+71 
-83 ALNNSEVGKL
+83 
-93 TSEVIMNRPKDPI
+93 
-106 SMDAPFISG
+106 SG
-115 GFDVQDKADIVTNGT
+115 GEFFQAAFNG
-130 YDKCETVNVS
+130 
-140 KTEITSHVC
+140 
-149 ERTPAA
+149 
-155 ELTCTRKASIKDN
+155 
-168 VVRKTVRKTYQKVVT
+168 VVT
-183 LGYNARNV
+183 LIGTSTWDSLFHIVGFFSAMALFFVYIRGHDPKEV
-191 KWSGAFNI
+191 LKFI
-199 PEKGRLLHVAVDG
+199 AVF
-212 ERLVVPWSS
+212 
-221 KCDRESVTYE
+221 
-231 CKASVKETLSI
+231 
-242 MGKELPIDILMY
+242 IL
-254 PREDSICSG
+254 I
-263 GVNTHCTYHTR
+263 
-274 NGWGQIHQAFDTDM
+274 
-288 QVSAGQSFPV
+288 
-298 TSVLVIPKRTVH
+298 TSVLIIPKRTVH

-378 VAQNGD
+378 VAQNSD
-384 LAMLLSEYVQQCVI
+384 LATLLKEYVQQCVI
-398 GDIMLT
+398 GDIMLS

-410 ELMQSSDPYEIIF
+410 ELMQSSYPYEIIF

-464 TKGGKTWD
+464 SKGGKTWD

-496 YGFYYQGGRDASEIL
+496 YNFYYQGGRDASEIL

-524 TTHTAASGNV
+524 TNHTAASGNV

-610 PLYAILNYAMAFY
+610 PLYAILNYAMAYY

-788 SHGSQLV
+788 SRGSQLV

-825 QAINKL
+825 QALNKL
-831 NSVADSLAKRAG
+831 NSVADSVAKRNG
-843 ISTSEAVTE
+843 ISTSEAVKE

-859 GDFTAGGH
+859 GDFTAGVS
-867 GEAGIDTRKNILGK
+867 LSVGK
-881 AVELTTGASASGK
+881 DELFGFLSAK
-894 LYTDISYKGSDRS
+894 ANTDFSYKGSDQS

-916 SKTGHDRS
+916 SKTDHDRS

-942 HRTTDNSSH
+942 YRTTDNSSH

-1012 VHQSAPGRATTVLT
+1012 VHQSVPGRATTVLT
-1026 DAGNPSLRAEREQLA
+1026 DAGSPSLRTEREQLA

-1062 RASESMG
+1062 RASEGMG
-1069 SVGPVVDMQSDL
+1069 SVGPAVDMQSDL

-1097 GASVQGAEQIQ
+1097 GASVQRAEQIQ

-1129 ASSQQELKTQR
+1129 VSSKKGLGTER
-1140 NTLAEQ
+1140 ETLSEQ
-1146 HKESEGAYNEALKQE
+1146 HKESEKAFGEALAQE
-1161 RSEQKFGWNSDKD
+1161 REKQKPFAWNSDKD
-1174 EENMQRLRDAAKWKD
+1174 EENMQRLRNAAKWKD